1 MSKSYKKK
9 YQTKSP
15 EEKKEAVQ
23 ALTKKME
30 KNVEGYFRTPGDLK
44 EYLTFMAKFYHY
56 SPSNISLIQSQF
68 QGASAV
74 GSFSFWKEKGFPVK
88 KGEKGIKILVPNRTV
103 AKFKDKDGTWK
114 SVTKASEQEKK
125 QIESKSVE
133 VKPGR
138 LYFAIG
144 HVFDV
149 SQTNA
154 KAEDLPRIFPNRWL
168 EGSVTDYQSL
178 YKGMEAIAEKN
189 DVKIIAPKSELGVV
203 KGVSYP
209 VTKEVAL
216 NPRNSE
222 LQNVKTLLHE
232 LAHAKLHT
240 AETRMNYTA
249 PEKEFQAEMTAYAVS
264 SYFGIDTGEYSLG
277 YLASWT
283 QGKEMKDKT
292 KLLKEVHETS
302 IEFIETIE
310 NTLEKEKEKTNEKG
324 VDNMSKQ
331 VSEYERDN
339 FEILT
344 GIQQDVQRN
353 INEKLG
359 LNFERQWENY
369 EIQLSEDGRI
379 IEGIYPNMRLTVG
392 EMHAI
397 VNQYGTETEKQSI
410 NKITKTLEFFHEMDE
425 YEYPELVNKEVLK
438 TPIAKVTSN
447 SRGDMNVE
455 CLSGRIEDKRGL
467 FNFDNAINQTVNQIN
482 HSIAESHKD
491 IMTTRNEEQDGKNKE
506 KEHVV
511 TVEILDKDIKDGEI
525 AKLHMVDAETKE
537 VYHMAIYDP
546 GVLDRDEF
554 YNGERDVSNI
564 EHIFKGD
571 VYEKVKDTLLDR
583 NESQSFTVREED
595 MLIPLSELEQDDRYA
610 ILFNTEK
617 YEAAKIKEN
626 ERQNENREQNESEK
640 NILLVEYMSLSNTTQ
655 ELVSVAELRE
665 QADKNRAFEPVE
677 GAEKLSDKEFIEA
690 FNEANQE
697 KYAALN
703 QNEISRPTMLVQ
715 WSDNETFKNNQL
727 IPFGEANEKM
737 AEVISSIE
745 KAREEAKERGQTIPY
760 DQARY
765 HIAIPKEV
773 DREFGRMELVSM
785 DRMNMGDG
793 DYKTPYE
800 QVLNEKRYLSDE
812 VKQALRDEVMNHR
825 NNKEIPMEKTQE
837 STLEK
842 SKEIPNHLVTIEV
855 LANGVHD
862 EEEVARI
869 HMMDAVTKDIDYLS
883 VWNQDSTNREDLSV
897 FLMEKNGK
905 RENYSLD
912 NILKPDL
919 YEKVQSSIFDGRGNL
934 SFVVYEKDA
943 NMSLDELVKD
953 ERYGHLVDKAEAQK
967 DYSFNEKEV
976 ELYKE
981 MKKEGY
987 APIVSLDQQIQPS
1000 KEKESTTLDKDLSRK
1015 FEAYR
1020 RSQYEETPDNIDSIV
1035 TRVKA
1040 EERYYTT
1047 KYVSIDNEL
1056 VSQEHVVKLENQVDE
1071 KLGKEGITVN
1081 QSTTSKET
1089 DFDKKFQPLNGKKTN
1104 DKEKDKEID
1113 PGNVDQS
1120 KTTKKSGRK
1129 RETMEMER

>member
-30 KNVEGYFRTPGDLK
+30 KSVEGYFRTPGDLK

-68 QGASAV
+68 EGARAV
-74 GSFSFWKEKGFPVK
+74 GSFSFWKEKEFPVK

-103 AKFKDKDGTWK
+103 AKFKDKEGTWK
-114 SVTKASEQEKK
+114 TVTKASEEEKK

-133 VKPGR
+133 VIPGR

-149 SQTNA
+149 SQTSATA
-154 KAEDLPRIFPNRWL
+154 KDLPRIFPNRWL
-168 EGSVTDYQSL
+168 EGSVTDYKSL

-189 DVKIIAPKSELGVV
+189 GIKIIEPKQELGVA
-203 KGVSYP
+203 KGVSYTL
-209 VTKEVAL
+209 TKEVAL

-240 AETRMNYTA
+240 AETHMNYTA

-264 SYFGIDTGEYSLG
+264 SYFGIDTSEYSLG

-410 NKITKTLEFFHEMDE
+410 NKITKNLEFFHEMDE

-467 FNFDNAINQTVNQIN
+467 FKFDNAISQTVNQIN
-482 HSIAESHKD
+482 HSISESHND
-491 IMTTRNEEQDGKNKE
+491 IMTTRNEKQD
-506 KEHVV
+506 
-511 TVEILDKDIKDGEI
+511 
-525 AKLHMVDAETKE
+525 
-537 VYHMAIYDP
+537 
-546 GVLDRDEF
+546 
-554 YNGERDVSNI
+554 
-564 EHIFKGD
+564 
-571 VYEKVKDTLLDR
+571 
-583 NESQSFTVREED
+583 
-595 MLIPLSELEQDDRYA
+595 
-610 ILFNTEK
+610 
-617 YEAAKIKEN
+617 
-626 ERQNENREQNESEK
+626 EK

-655 ELVSVAELRE
+655 ELVSVNQLRE
-665 QADKNRAFEPVE
+665 QADRNRAFEPVKD
-677 GAEKLSDKEFIEA
+677 AEKLSDKEFIYA

-703 QNEISRPTMLVQ
+703 QNEINRPTMLVQ
-715 WSDNETFKNNQL
+715 WSDNENFKSNQL

-745 KAREEAKERGQTIPY
+745 KAREEARERGQTIPY

-773 DREFGRMELVSM
+773 DRDFGRMELMSM

-812 VKQALRDEVMNHR
+812 VKQALRDEVVNYR

-837 STLEK
+837 NTLESLK
-842 SKEIPNHLVTIEV
+842 DAPTHLVTIEV
-855 LANGVHD
+855 LAKD
-862 EEEVARI
+862 MQDEEVARI
-869 HMMDAVTKDIDYLS
+869 HMMDGVTKDINYLS
-883 VWNQDSTNREDLSV
+883 VWNGDKTNPEDLYVS
-897 FLMEKNGK
+897 LMEKNGE
-905 RENYSLD
+905 RENVYLD
-912 NILKPDL
+912 NILKSDL
-919 YEKVQSSIFDGRGNL
+919 YEKVQDSIFDGKGNQ
-934 SFVVYEKDA
+934 SFVIHEKDA
-943 NMSLDELVKD
+943 NMSLDEIVKD
-953 ERYGHLVDKAEAQK
+953 ERYGILVDKAEEQK
-967 DYSFNEKEV
+967 DPSFSEKEV

-987 APIVSLDQQIQPS
+987 APIASLDQQIQPS

-1020 RSQYEETPDNIDSIV
+1020 RSQYEETPDDIDSIV

-1056 VSQEHVVKLENQVDE
+1056 VSQEHVVKLENQVNE

-1081 QSTTSKET
+1081 QSTTSKEM
-1089 DFDKKFQPLNGKKTN
+1089 DVDKKFQPLNGKQTN
-1104 DKEKDKEID
+1104 SKEKDKDKEPE
-1113 PGNVDQS
+1113 PGNVEQS
-1120 KTTKKSGRK
+1120 KATKKSSRK
-1129 RETMEMER
+1129 KETMEMER

>member
-1 MSKSYKKK
+1 MSKNYKKK

-30 KNVEGYFRTPGDLK
+30 KSIEGYFCTPGDMK
-44 EYLTFMAKFYHY
+44 DYLSFMAKFYNY

-68 QGASAV
+68 EGARAV
-74 GSFSFWKEKGFPVK
+74 GSFSFWKEKGFAVK
-88 KGEKGIKILVPNRTV
+88 KGEKGIQILVPNRTV
-103 AKFKDKDGTWK
+103 AKFKDKEGTWK
-114 SVTKASEQEKK
+114 TVTKASEEEKK

-133 VKPGR
+133 VIPGR
-138 LYFAIG
+138 LYFAVG
-144 HVFDV
+144 HVFDL

-189 DVKIIAPKSELGVV
+189 GVKIIKPKQELGVA
-203 KGVSYP
+203 KGVSYTL
-209 VTKEVAL
+209 TKEVAL

-240 AETRMNYTA
+240 AETHMNYTA

-264 SYFGIDTGEYSLG
+264 SYFGIDTSEYSLG

-331 VSEYERDN
+331 VSDN
-339 FEILT
+339 
-344 GIQQDVQRN
+344 G
-353 INEKLG
+353 
-359 LNFERQWENY
+359 
-369 EIQLSEDGRI
+369 
-379 IEGIYPNMRLTVG
+379 
-392 EMHAI
+392 
-397 VNQYGTETEKQSI
+397 
-410 NKITKTLEFFHEMDE
+410 
-425 YEYPELVNKEVLK
+425 
-438 TPIAKVTSN
+438 
-447 SRGDMNVE
+447 
-455 CLSGRIEDKRGL
+455 
-467 FNFDNAINQTVNQIN
+467 
-482 HSIAESHKD
+482 
-491 IMTTRNEEQDGKNKE
+491 

-511 TVEILDKDIKDGEI
+511 TVEILDKDINDGEF

-564 EHIFKGD
+564 EHIFKAD
-571 VYEKVKDTLLDR
+571 VYEKVKDTLLDA

-595 MLIPLSELEQDDRYA
+595 MLINLSELEQDDRYA

-626 ERQNENREQNESEK
+626 EKQNENEK

-665 QADKNRAFEPVE
+665 QADRNRAFEPVE
-677 GAEKLSDKEFIEA
+677 GAEKLSDKEFIDA

-703 QNEISRPTMLVQ
+703 QDEINRPTMLVQ
-715 WSDNETFKNNQL
+715 WSDNENIKNNQL

-745 KAREEAKERGQTIPY
+745 KAREEARERGETIPY
-760 DQARY
+760 NQARY

-773 DREFGRMELVSM
+773 DRDFGRMEFVSM
-785 DRMNMGDG
+785 DRLDMGDG

-812 VKQALRDEVMNHR
+812 VKQALRDEIVNHR
-825 NNKEIPMEKTQE
+825 NDKEIPMEKAQE
-837 STLEK
+837 NTLEK
-842 SKEIPNHLVTIEV
+842 SKETPNHLVTIEV
-855 LANGVHD
+855 LANGMQ
-862 EEEVARI
+862 EEELARI
-869 HMMDAVTKDIDYLS
+869 HMMDAVTKDINYLS
-883 VWNQDSTNREDLSV
+883 VWNQDKTDREDLYVS
-897 FLMEKNGK
+897 LMEKNGK
-905 RENYSLD
+905 RENVYLD

-934 SFVVYEKDA
+934 SFVIHEKDA
-943 NMSLDELVKD
+943 NMSLDEIVKD
-953 ERYGHLVDKAEAQK
+953 ERYGLLVDKAEEQK
-967 DYSFNEKEV
+967 DHSFNEKEV

-1015 FEAYR
+1015 YEAYR

-1081 QSTTSKET
+1081 QSTISSEL
-1089 DFDKKFQPLNGKKTN
+1089 DMDKKFQPLHQKQNQNSNKV
-1104 DKEKDKEID
+1104 KEKDPIAQ
-1113 PGNVDQS
+1113 GNVEQS
-1120 KTTKKSGRK
+1120 KATKKSSRK
-1129 RETMEMER
+1129 KETMEMER

>member
-1 MSKSYKKK
+1 MSKNYKKK

-23 ALTKKME
+23 ALTKKM
-30 KNVEGYFRTPGDLK
+30 KKSIEGYFRTPGDMK
-44 EYLTFMAKFYHY
+44 DYLSFMAKFYHY

-68 QGASAV
+68 EGARAV
-74 GSFSFWKEKGFPVK
+74 GSFSFWKEKGFAVK
-88 KGEKGIKILVPNRTV
+88 KGEKGIQILVPNRTV
-103 AKFKDKDGTWK
+103 AKFKDKEGTWK

-138 LYFAIG
+138 LYFAVG
-144 HVFDV
+144 HVFDL

-189 DVKIIAPKSELGVV
+189 GVKIIKPKQELGVA
-203 KGVSYP
+203 KGVSYTL
-209 VTKEVAL
+209 TKEVAL

-240 AETRMNYTA
+240 AETHMNYTP

-264 SYFGIDTGEYSLG
+264 SYFGIDTSEYSLG

-331 VSEYERDN
+331 VSDN
-339 FEILT
+339 
-344 GIQQDVQRN
+344 G
-353 INEKLG
+353 
-359 LNFERQWENY
+359 
-369 EIQLSEDGRI
+369 
-379 IEGIYPNMRLTVG
+379 
-392 EMHAI
+392 
-397 VNQYGTETEKQSI
+397 
-410 NKITKTLEFFHEMDE
+410 
-425 YEYPELVNKEVLK
+425 
-438 TPIAKVTSN
+438 
-447 SRGDMNVE
+447 
-455 CLSGRIEDKRGL
+455 
-467 FNFDNAINQTVNQIN
+467 
-482 HSIAESHKD
+482 
-491 IMTTRNEEQDGKNKE
+491 

-511 TVEILDKDIKDGEI
+511 TVEILDKDIKDGEF

-537 VYHMAIYDP
+537 AYHMAIYDP

-571 VYEKVKDTLLDR
+571 VYEKVKDTLLDG

-595 MLIPLSELEQDDRYA
+595 MLITLSELEQDDRYA

-626 ERQNENREQNESEK
+626 EKQNENGEQNESEK

-655 ELVSVAELRE
+655 ELVSVNHLRE

-703 QNEISRPTMLVQ
+703 QNEINRPTMLVQ

-773 DREFGRMELVSM
+773 DRDFGRMELVSM

-812 VKQALRDEVMNHR
+812 VKQALRDEVVNHR
-825 NNKEIPMEKTQE
+825 NNKEIPMEKEQE
-837 STLEK
+837 NPLEN

-855 LANGVHD
+855 LAND
-862 EEEVARI
+862 MQDEEVARI
-869 HMMDAVTKDIDYLS
+869 HMMDAVTKDINYLS
-883 VWNQDSTNREDLSV
+883 VWNQDKTDRDDLYVS
-897 FLMEKNGK
+897 LMEKNGN
-905 RENYSLD
+905 RENVYLD

-943 NMSLDELVKD
+943 NMSLDEIVKD
-953 ERYGHLVDKAEAQK
+953 ERYGLLVDKAEAQK

-981 MKKEGY
+981 MKTEGY
-987 APIVSLDQQIQPS
+987 APIASLDQQIQPL
-1000 KEKESTTLDKDLSRK
+1000 KEKEPTTLDKDLSRK

-1071 KLGKEGITVN
+1071 KLGKEGITMN
-1081 QSTTSKET
+1081 QSTTSKEME
-1089 DFDKKFQPLNGKKTN
+1089 FDKKFQPLNGKQTN
-1104 DKEKDKEID
+1104 SKEKDKEPE
-1113 PGNVDQS
+1113 PGNVEES
-1120 KTTKKSGRK
+1120 KATKKSSRK

>member
-30 KNVEGYFRTPGDLK
+30 KSVEGYFRTPGDLK

-68 QGASAV
+68 QGANAV

-103 AKFKDKDGTWK
+103 AKFKDKEGTWK
-114 SVTKASEQEKK
+114 TVTKANEEEKK

-133 VKPGR
+133 VMPGR
-138 LYFAIG
+138 LYFAVG

-154 KAEDLPRIFPNRWL
+154 KTEDLPRIFPNRWL
-168 EGSVTDYQSL
+168 EGSVTDYKSL
-178 YKGMEAIAEKN
+178 YKGMEVIAEKN
-189 DVKIIAPKSELGVV
+189 GVKIIEPKQELGVA
-203 KGVSYP
+203 KGVSYTL
-209 VTKEVAL
+209 TKEVAL

-240 AETRMNYTA
+240 AETHMNYTA

-264 SYFGIDTGEYSLG
+264 SYFGIDTSEYSLG

-310 NTLEKEKEKTNEKG
+310 NTLEKEKE
-324 VDNMSKQ
+324 Q
-331 VSEYERDN
+331 
-339 FEILT
+339 
-344 GIQQDVQRN
+344 
-353 INEKLG
+353 INEK
-359 LNFERQWENY
+359 EVE
-369 EIQLSEDGRI
+369 S
-379 IEGIYPNMRLTVG
+379 MT
-392 EMHAI
+392 
-397 VNQYGTETEKQSI
+397 NQNEKQ
-410 NKITKTLEFFHEMDE
+410 D
-425 YEYPELVNKEVLK
+425 
-438 TPIAKVTSN
+438 
-447 SRGDMNVE
+447 
-455 CLSGRIEDKRGL
+455 
-467 FNFDNAINQTVNQIN
+467 
-482 HSIAESHKD
+482 
-491 IMTTRNEEQDGKNKE
+491 
-506 KEHVV
+506 
-511 TVEILDKDIKDGEI
+511 
-525 AKLHMVDAETKE
+525 
-537 VYHMAIYDP
+537 
-546 GVLDRDEF
+546 
-554 YNGERDVSNI
+554 
-564 EHIFKGD
+564 
-571 VYEKVKDTLLDR
+571 
-583 NESQSFTVREED
+583 
-595 MLIPLSELEQDDRYA
+595 
-610 ILFNTEK
+610 
-617 YEAAKIKEN
+617 
-626 ERQNENREQNESEK
+626 EK
-640 NILLVEYMSLSNTTQ
+640 NILLVEFMSLSNTTQ

-665 QADKNRAFEPVE
+665 QADRNRAFEPVE
-677 GAEKLSDKEFIEA
+677 GAEKLSDKEFLDA

-703 QNEISRPTMLVQ
+703 QNEINRPTMLVQ
-715 WSDNETFKNNQL
+715 WSENENFKGSQL

-737 AEVISSIE
+737 AEVIKNIE
-745 KAREEAKERGQTIPY
+745 KAKEEARERDEYVPY
-760 DQARY
+760 DKTRY

-773 DREFGRMELVSM
+773 DRDFGRMELVSM
-785 DRMNMGDG
+785 DRLDMGDG

-812 VKQALRDEVMNHR
+812 VKQALRDEVMNYR
-825 NNKEIPMEKTQE
+825 NNKEIPMEKAQE
-837 STLEK
+837 NPLEK
-842 SKEIPNHLVTIEV
+842 PKETPNHLVTIEV

-905 RENYSLD
+905 REDYSLD

-1056 VSQEHVVKLENQVDE
+1056 VSQEHVVKLENRVDE

-1081 QSTTSKET
+1081 ESTTSNEM
-1089 DFDKKFQPLNGKKTN
+1089 DVDKSFQPLNGKQTN
-1104 DKEKDKEID
+1104 NKEKEKEREHID

-1120 KTTKKSGRK
+1120 KITKKSSRK

>member
-1 MSKSYKKK
+1 MSKNYKKK

-30 KNVEGYFRTPGDLK
+30 KSIEGYFRTPEDLK
-44 EYLTFMAKFYHY
+44 DYLSFMAKFYHY

-68 QGASAV
+68 EGAKAV
-74 GSFSFWKEKGFPVK
+74 GSFSFWKEKGFAVK
-88 KGEKGIKILVPNRTV
+88 KGEKGIQILVPNRTI
-103 AKFKDKDGTWK
+103 AKFKDKEGTWK
-114 SVTKASEQEKK
+114 TVTKANEEEKK

-133 VKPGR
+133 VIPGR
-138 LYFAIG
+138 LYFAVG
-144 HVFDV
+144 HVFDL

-189 DVKIIAPKSELGVV
+189 GVKIIKPKQELGVA
-203 KGVSYP
+203 KGVSYTL
-209 VTKEVAL
+209 TKEVAL

-240 AETRMNYTA
+240 AETHMNYTP

-264 SYFGIDTGEYSLG
+264 SYFGIDTSEYSLG

-331 VSEYERDN
+331 VSDN
-339 FEILT
+339 
-344 GIQQDVQRN
+344 G
-353 INEKLG
+353 
-359 LNFERQWENY
+359 
-369 EIQLSEDGRI
+369 
-379 IEGIYPNMRLTVG
+379 
-392 EMHAI
+392 
-397 VNQYGTETEKQSI
+397 
-410 NKITKTLEFFHEMDE
+410 
-425 YEYPELVNKEVLK
+425 
-438 TPIAKVTSN
+438 
-447 SRGDMNVE
+447 
-455 CLSGRIEDKRGL
+455 
-467 FNFDNAINQTVNQIN
+467 
-482 HSIAESHKD
+482 
-491 IMTTRNEEQDGKNKE
+491 

-511 TVEILDKDIKDGEI
+511 TVEILDKDIKDGEF

-537 VYHMAIYDP
+537 AYHMAIYDP

-571 VYEKVKDTLLDR
+571 VYEKVKDTLLDG

-595 MLIPLSELEQDDRYA
+595 MLITLSELEQDDRYA

-626 ERQNENREQNESEK
+626 EKQNENGEQNESEK

-655 ELVSVAELRE
+655 ELVSVNHLRE

-703 QNEISRPTMLVQ
+703 QNEINRPTMLVQ

-773 DREFGRMELVSM
+773 DRDFGRMELVSM
-785 DRMNMGDG
+785 DRFNMGDG

-812 VKQALRDEVMNHR
+812 VKQTLRDEVVNHR
-825 NNKEIPMEKTQE
+825 NNKEIPMEKAQE
-837 STLEK
+837 NPLEK
-842 SKEIPNHLVTIEV
+842 LKETPNHLVTIEV
-855 LANGVHD
+855 LANGMQD
-862 EEEVARI
+862 EELARI
-869 HMMDAVTKDIDYLS
+869 HMMDAVTKDINYLS
-883 VWNQDSTNREDLSV
+883 VWNQDKTDRDDLYVS
-897 FLMEKNGK
+897 LMEKNGK
-905 RENYSLD
+905 RENVYLD

-934 SFVVYEKDA
+934 SFVIHEKDA
-943 NMSLDELVKD
+943 NMSLDEIVKD
-953 ERYGHLVDKAEAQK
+953 ERYGLLVDKAEEQK
-967 DYSFNEKEV
+967 DHSFNEKEV

-981 MKKEGY
+981 KKKEGY
-987 APIVSLDQQIQPS
+987 APIASLDQQIQPL
-1000 KEKESTTLDKDLSRK
+1000 KEKEPTTLDKDLSRK
-1015 FEAYR
+1015 FETYR

-1071 KLGKEGITVN
+1071 KLGKEGIKVN
-1081 QSTTSKET
+1081 QSTTSKEI
-1089 DFDKKFQPLNGKKTN
+1089 DVDKRFQPLNGKQTN
-1104 DKEKDKEID
+1104 SKEKDKEPE
-1113 PGNVDQS
+1113 PGNVEQS
-1120 KTTKKSGRK
+1120 KATKKSSRK

>member
-1 MSKSYKKK
+1 MAYKRKYPVKSVE
-9 YQTKSP
+9 Q
-15 EEKKEAVQ
+15 KKEEVQ
-23 ALTKKME
+23 ALTKGME
-30 KNVEGYFRTPGDLK
+30 KSIEGYFRTPGDLK

-103 AKFKDKDGTWK
+103 AKFKDKEGAWK
-114 SVTKASEQEKK
+114 TVTKANEEEKK

-133 VKPGR
+133 MIPGR

-178 YKGMEAIAEKN
+178 YKGMEAIAENN
-189 DVKIIAPKSELGVV
+189 DVKIIAPKSELGVA

-209 VTKEVAL
+209 LTKEVAL

-264 SYFGIDTGEYSLG
+264 SYFGIDTSEYSLG

-310 NTLEKEKEKTNEKG
+310 NTLDKEKEKTNEKG

-331 VSEYERDN
+331 VSDN
-339 FEILT
+339 
-344 GIQQDVQRN
+344 G
-353 INEKLG
+353 
-359 LNFERQWENY
+359 
-369 EIQLSEDGRI
+369 
-379 IEGIYPNMRLTVG
+379 
-392 EMHAI
+392 
-397 VNQYGTETEKQSI
+397 
-410 NKITKTLEFFHEMDE
+410 
-425 YEYPELVNKEVLK
+425 
-438 TPIAKVTSN
+438 
-447 SRGDMNVE
+447 
-455 CLSGRIEDKRGL
+455 
-467 FNFDNAINQTVNQIN
+467 
-482 HSIAESHKD
+482 
-491 IMTTRNEEQDGKNKE
+491 

-564 EHIFKGD
+564 EDIFKGD

-583 NESQSFTVREED
+583 NENQSFTVREED
-595 MLIPLSELEQDDRYA
+595 LLIPLSELEQDDRYA
-610 ILFNTEK
+610 ILFHTEK

-626 ERQNENREQNESEK
+626 EKQNENREQNESEK

-665 QADKNRAFEPVE
+665 QADRNRAFEPVE

-703 QNEISRPTMLVQ
+703 QDEINRPTMLVQ

-745 KAREEAKERGQTIPY
+745 KAREEARERGETIPY

-800 QVLNEKRYLSDE
+800 QVLNEKRHLSDE
-812 VKQALRDEVMNHR
+812 VKQALRDEVVNHR
-825 NNKEIPMEKTQE
+825 NNKEIPMEKVQE
-837 STLEK
+837 NPLEK
-842 SKEIPNHLVTIEV
+842 SKETPNHLVTIEV
-855 LANGVHD
+855 LANGIHD

-905 RENYSLD
+905 REDYPLD

-987 APIVSLDQQIQPS
+987 APIASLDQQIQPL
-1000 KEKESTTLDKDLSRK
+1000 KEKEPTTLDKDLSRK

-1089 DFDKKFQPLNGKKTN
+1089 DFDKSFQPLNGKKAN

-1113 PGNVDQS
+1113 PGNVEQTKS
-1120 KTTKKSGRK
+1120 TKKSGRK
-1129 RETMEMER
+1129 KETMEMER

>member
-15 EEKKEAVQ
+15 EVKKEAVQ

-30 KNVEGYFRTPGDLK
+30 KSVEGYFRTPGDLK

-68 QGASAV
+68 EGASAV
-74 GSFSFWKEKGFPVK
+74 GSFSFWKEKGFAVK
-88 KGEKGIKILVPNRTV
+88 KGEKGIQILVPNRTV
-103 AKFKDKDGTWK
+103 AKFKDKEGAWK
-114 SVTKASEQEKK
+114 TVTKANEEEKK

-133 VKPGR
+133 MIPGR
-138 LYFAIG
+138 LYFAVG

-168 EGSVTDYQSL
+168 DGSVTDYKSL

-189 DVKIIAPKSELGVV
+189 GVKIIEPKQELGVA
-203 KGVSYP
+203 KGVSYTL
-209 VTKEVAL
+209 TKEVAL

-240 AETRMNYTA
+240 AETHMNYTA

-264 SYFGIDTGEYSLG
+264 SYFGIDTSEYSLG

-292 KLLKEVHETS
+292 RLLKEVHETS

-310 NTLEKEKEKTNEKG
+310 NTLEKDKE
-324 VDNMSKQ
+324 Q
-331 VSEYERDN
+331 
-339 FEILT
+339 
-344 GIQQDVQRN
+344 
-353 INEKLG
+353 INEKEVESMA
-359 LNFERQWENY
+359 NRN
-369 EIQLSEDGRI
+369 
-379 IEGIYPNMRLTVG
+379 
-392 EMHAI
+392 
-397 VNQYGTETEKQSI
+397 EKQ
-410 NKITKTLEFFHEMDE
+410 D
-425 YEYPELVNKEVLK
+425 
-438 TPIAKVTSN
+438 
-447 SRGDMNVE
+447 
-455 CLSGRIEDKRGL
+455 
-467 FNFDNAINQTVNQIN
+467 
-482 HSIAESHKD
+482 
-491 IMTTRNEEQDGKNKE
+491 
-506 KEHVV
+506 
-511 TVEILDKDIKDGEI
+511 
-525 AKLHMVDAETKE
+525 
-537 VYHMAIYDP
+537 
-546 GVLDRDEF
+546 
-554 YNGERDVSNI
+554 
-564 EHIFKGD
+564 
-571 VYEKVKDTLLDR
+571 
-583 NESQSFTVREED
+583 
-595 MLIPLSELEQDDRYA
+595 
-610 ILFNTEK
+610 
-617 YEAAKIKEN
+617 
-626 ERQNENREQNESEK
+626 EK
-640 NILLVEYMSLSNTTQ
+640 NILLVEFMSLSNTTQ
-655 ELVSVAELRE
+655 ELVSVTELRE
-665 QADKNRAFEPVE
+665 QADRNRAFEPVE
-677 GAEKLSDKEFIEA
+677 GAEKLSDKEFIDA

-703 QNEISRPTMLVQ
+703 QNEINRPTMLVQ
-715 WSDNETFKNNQL
+715 WSENENFKGSQL

-737 AEVISSIE
+737 AEVIKNIE
-745 KAREEAKERGQTIPY
+745 KAKEEARERDEYVPY
-760 DQARY
+760 DKTRY

-773 DREFGRMELVSM
+773 DRGFGRMELVSM
-785 DRMNMGDG
+785 DRLDMGDG

-812 VKQALRDEVMNHR
+812 VKQALRDEVMNYR
-825 NNKEIPMEKTQE
+825 NNKEIPMEKVQE
-837 STLEK
+837 NPLEK
-842 SKEIPNHLVTIEV
+842 PKETPNHLVTIEV
-855 LANGVHD
+855 LANSLQD
-862 EEEVARI
+862 EELARI
-869 HMMDAVTKDIDYLS
+869 HMMDAVTKDINYLS
-883 VWNQDSTNREDLSV
+883 VWNQDKTDRDDLYVS
-897 FLMEKNGK
+897 LMEKNGK
-905 RENYSLD
+905 RENVYLD

-943 NMSLDELVKD
+943 NMSLDEIVKD
-953 ERYGHLVDKAEAQK
+953 ERYGLLVDKAEAQK

-981 MKKEGY
+981 MKTDGY
-987 APIVSLDQQIQPS
+987 APIASLDQQIQPL
-1000 KEKESTTLDKDLSRK
+1000 KEKEPTTLDKDLSRK

-1081 QSTTSKET
+1081 QSTTSKEM
-1089 DFDKKFQPLNGKKTN
+1089 DFDKKIQPSNGKKTN
-1104 DKEKDKEID
+1104 DKEKEKEPD
-1113 PGNVDQS
+1113 TGNSDQS
-1120 KTTKKSGRK
+1120 KTTKKSSRK

>member
-30 KNVEGYFRTPGDLK
+30 KSVEGYFRTPGDLK

-138 LYFAIG
+138 LYFAVG

-168 EGSVTDYQSL
+168 DGSVTDYKSL

-189 DVKIIAPKSELGVV
+189 GVKIIEPKQELGVA
-203 KGVSYP
+203 KGVSYTL
-209 VTKEVAL
+209 TKEVAL

-264 SYFGIDTGEYSLG
+264 SYFGIDTSEYSLG

-331 VSEYERDN
+331 VSDN
-339 FEILT
+339 
-344 GIQQDVQRN
+344 G
-353 INEKLG
+353 
-359 LNFERQWENY
+359 
-369 EIQLSEDGRI
+369 
-379 IEGIYPNMRLTVG
+379 
-392 EMHAI
+392 
-397 VNQYGTETEKQSI
+397 
-410 NKITKTLEFFHEMDE
+410 
-425 YEYPELVNKEVLK
+425 
-438 TPIAKVTSN
+438 
-447 SRGDMNVE
+447 
-455 CLSGRIEDKRGL
+455 
-467 FNFDNAINQTVNQIN
+467 
-482 HSIAESHKD
+482 
-491 IMTTRNEEQDGKNKE
+491 

-564 EHIFKGD
+564 EDIFKGD

-595 MLIPLSELEQDDRYA
+595 LLIPLSELEQDDRYA

-626 ERQNENREQNESEK
+626 EKQNENREQNESEK
-640 NILLVEYMSLSNTTQ
+640 NILLVEYMSLSKTTQ
-655 ELVSVAELRE
+655 ELISVNDLRE

-690 FNEANQE
+690 FNEANQG

-703 QNEISRPTMLVQ
+703 QDEINRPTMLVQ

-745 KAREEAKERGQTIPY
+745 KAREEARERGETIPY

-773 DREFGRMELVSM
+773 DRDFGRMELVSM

-800 QVLNEKRYLSDE
+800 QVLNEKRHLSDE
-812 VKQALRDEVMNHR
+812 VKQALRDEVVNHR
-825 NNKEIPMEKTQE
+825 NNKEIPMEKVQE
-837 STLEK
+837 NPLEK
-842 SKEIPNHLVTIEV
+842 SRETPNHLVTIEV
-855 LANGVHD
+855 LANGIHD

-905 RENYSLD
+905 REDYPLD

-987 APIVSLDQQIQPS
+987 APIASLDQQIQPL
-1000 KEKESTTLDKDLSRK
+1000 KEKEPTTLDKDLSRK

-1056 VSQEHVVKLENQVDE
+1056 VSQEHVVKLENRVDE

-1081 QSTTSKET
+1081 QSTTSKEM
-1089 DFDKKFQPLNGKKTN
+1089 DVDKKFQPLNGKQTN
-1104 DKEKDKEID
+1104 NKEKDKEID

-1120 KTTKKSGRK
+1120 KTTKKSGRR

>member
-9 YQTKSP
+9 YQTKSA

-30 KNVEGYFRTPGDLK
+30 KSVEGYFRTPGDLK

-68 QGASAV
+68 EGASAV
-74 GSFSFWKEKGFPVK
+74 GSFSFWKEKGFAVK
-88 KGEKGIKILVPNRTV
+88 KGEKGIQILVPNRTV
-103 AKFKDKDGTWK
+103 AKFKDKEGTWK
-114 SVTKASEQEKK
+114 TVTKASEQEKK

-138 LYFAIG
+138 LYFAVG

-168 EGSVTDYQSL
+168 EGSVTDYKSL

-189 DVKIIAPKSELGVV
+189 GVKIIAPKAELGVS
-203 KGVSYP
+203 KGVSYTL
-209 VTKEVAL
+209 TKEVAL

-240 AETRMNYTA
+240 AETHMNYTA

-264 SYFGIDTGEYSLG
+264 SYFGIDTSEYSLG

-310 NTLEKEKEKTNEKG
+310 SSLEKEKQQKNEKEVG
-324 VDNMSKQ
+324 NMAK
-331 VSEYERDN
+331 
-339 FEILT
+339 
-344 GIQQDVQRN
+344 G
-353 INEKLG
+353 NEK
-359 LNFERQWENY
+359 
-369 EIQLSEDGRI
+369 
-379 IEGIYPNMRLTVG
+379 
-392 EMHAI
+392 
-397 VNQYGTETEKQSI
+397 
-410 NKITKTLEFFHEMDE
+410 
-425 YEYPELVNKEVLK
+425 
-438 TPIAKVTSN
+438 
-447 SRGDMNVE
+447 
-455 CLSGRIEDKRGL
+455 
-467 FNFDNAINQTVNQIN
+467 
-482 HSIAESHKD
+482 
-491 IMTTRNEEQDGKNKE
+491 QD
-506 KEHVV
+506 
-511 TVEILDKDIKDGEI
+511 
-525 AKLHMVDAETKE
+525 
-537 VYHMAIYDP
+537 
-546 GVLDRDEF
+546 
-554 YNGERDVSNI
+554 
-564 EHIFKGD
+564 
-571 VYEKVKDTLLDR
+571 
-583 NESQSFTVREED
+583 
-595 MLIPLSELEQDDRYA
+595 
-610 ILFNTEK
+610 
-617 YEAAKIKEN
+617 
-626 ERQNENREQNESEK
+626 EK

-665 QADKNRAFEPVE
+665 QADRNRAFEPVE
-677 GAEKLSDKEFIEA
+677 GAEKLSDKEFINA

-703 QNEISRPTMLVQ
+703 QNEIDRPTMLVQ

-773 DREFGRMELVSM
+773 DRDFGRMELVSM
-785 DRMNMGDG
+785 DRFNMGDG

-812 VKQALRDEVMNHR
+812 VKQALRDEVMNYR
-825 NNKEIPMEKTQE
+825 NNKEIPMEKAQE
-837 STLEK
+837 NPLEK
-842 SKEIPNHLVTIEV
+842 SKETPNHLVTIEV
-855 LANGVHD
+855 LANSLQD
-862 EEEVARI
+862 EELARI
-869 HMMDAVTKDIDYLS
+869 HMMDAVTKDINYLS
-883 VWNQDSTNREDLSV
+883 VWNQDKTNRDDLYVS
-897 FLMEKNGK
+897 LMEKNGK
-905 RENYSLD
+905 RENVYLD

-934 SFVVYEKDA
+934 SFVVYEKDV
-943 NMSLDELVKD
+943 NMSLDEIVKD
-953 ERYGHLVDKAEAQK
+953 ERYGLLVDKAEGQK
-967 DYSFNEKEV
+967 DYSFNGKEV

-981 MKKEGY
+981 MKTDGY
-987 APIVSLDQQIQPS
+987 APIASLDQQIQPL
-1000 KEKESTTLDKDLSRK
+1000 KEKEPTTLDKDLSRK

-1056 VSQEHVVKLENQVDE
+1056 VSQEHIVKLENQVDE

-1081 QSTTSKET
+1081 QSTTSKEI
-1089 DFDKKFQPLNGKKTN
+1089 DVDKKFQPLNGKQTN
-1104 DKEKDKEID
+1104 NKEKEKEPD
-1113 PGNVDQS
+1113 PGNVEQS
-1120 KTTKKSGRK
+1120 KATKKSGRK
-1129 RETMEMER
+1129 KERMEMER

>member
-30 KNVEGYFRTPGDLK
+30 KSVEGYFRTPGDLK

-68 QGASAV
+68 QGANAV

-103 AKFKDKDGTWK
+103 AKFKDKEGTWK
-114 SVTKASEQEKK
+114 TVTKANEEEKK

-133 VKPGR
+133 VMPGR
-138 LYFAIG
+138 LYFAVG

-168 EGSVTDYQSL
+168 DGSVTDYQSL

-189 DVKIIAPKSELGVV
+189 GVKIIEPKQELGVA
-203 KGVSYP
+203 KGVSYTL
-209 VTKEVAL
+209 TKEVAL

-222 LQNVKTLLHE
+222 LQNVKTLPHE

-240 AETRMNYTA
+240 AETHMNYTA

-264 SYFGIDTGEYSLG
+264 SYFGIDTSEYSLG

-331 VSEYERDN
+331 VSDN
-339 FEILT
+339 
-344 GIQQDVQRN
+344 G
-353 INEKLG
+353 
-359 LNFERQWENY
+359 
-369 EIQLSEDGRI
+369 
-379 IEGIYPNMRLTVG
+379 
-392 EMHAI
+392 
-397 VNQYGTETEKQSI
+397 
-410 NKITKTLEFFHEMDE
+410 
-425 YEYPELVNKEVLK
+425 
-438 TPIAKVTSN
+438 
-447 SRGDMNVE
+447 
-455 CLSGRIEDKRGL
+455 
-467 FNFDNAINQTVNQIN
+467 
-482 HSIAESHKD
+482 
-491 IMTTRNEEQDGKNKE
+491 

-571 VYEKVKDTLLDR
+571 VYEKVKDTLLDK

-595 MLIPLSELEQDDRYA
+595 LLIPFSELEQDDRYA

-626 ERQNENREQNESEK
+626 EKQNENREQNESEK

-655 ELVSVAELRE
+655 ELISVNDLRE

-690 FNEANQE
+690 FNEVNQE

-703 QNEISRPTMLVQ
+703 QDEINRPTMLVQ

-745 KAREEAKERGQTIPY
+745 KAREEARERGETIPY

-773 DREFGRMELVSM
+773 DRDFGRMELVSM

-800 QVLNEKRYLSDE
+800 QVLNEKRHLSNE
-812 VKQALRDEVMNHR
+812 VKQVLRDEVVNHR
-825 NNKEIPMEKTQE
+825 NNKEIPMEKVQE
-837 STLEK
+837 NPLEK
-842 SKEIPNHLVTIEV
+842 SKETPNHLVTIEV
-855 LANGVHD
+855 LANGVYD

-905 RENYSLD
+905 RENYPLD

-943 NMSLDELVKD
+943 NMSLDEIVKD

-987 APIVSLDQQIQPS
+987 APIVSLDQQIQTS
-1000 KEKESTTLDKDLSRK
+1000 KEKKSTTLDKDLSRK

-1081 QSTTSKET
+1081 QSTSSKET
-1089 DFDKKFQPLNGKKTN
+1089 DFDKNFQPLNGKKTN

-1120 KTTKKSGRK
+1120 KSTKKSSRK
-1129 RETMEMER
+1129 KETMEMER

>member
-1 MSKSYKKK
+1 MSKNYKKK

-30 KNVEGYFRTPGDLK
+30 KSVEGYFRTPGDLK

-125 QIESKSVE
+125 QIESKGVE

-138 LYFAIG
+138 LYFAVG
-144 HVFDV
+144 HVFDL

-189 DVKIIAPKSELGVV
+189 GVKIIEPKQELGVA
-203 KGVSYP
+203 KGVSYTL
-209 VTKEVAL
+209 TKEVAL

-240 AETRMNYTA
+240 AETHMNYTA

-264 SYFGIDTGEYSLG
+264 SYFGIDTSEYSLG
-277 YLASWT
+277 YLVSWT

-310 NTLEKEKEKTNEKG
+310 NTLEKEKE
-324 VDNMSKQ
+324 Q
-331 VSEYERDN
+331 
-339 FEILT
+339 
-344 GIQQDVQRN
+344 
-353 INEKLG
+353 INEK
-359 LNFERQWENY
+359 EVE
-369 EIQLSEDGRI
+369 S
-379 IEGIYPNMRLTVG
+379 M
-392 EMHAI
+392 A
-397 VNQYGTETEKQSI
+397 NQNEKQ
-410 NKITKTLEFFHEMDE
+410 D
-425 YEYPELVNKEVLK
+425 
-438 TPIAKVTSN
+438 
-447 SRGDMNVE
+447 
-455 CLSGRIEDKRGL
+455 
-467 FNFDNAINQTVNQIN
+467 
-482 HSIAESHKD
+482 
-491 IMTTRNEEQDGKNKE
+491 
-506 KEHVV
+506 
-511 TVEILDKDIKDGEI
+511 
-525 AKLHMVDAETKE
+525 
-537 VYHMAIYDP
+537 
-546 GVLDRDEF
+546 
-554 YNGERDVSNI
+554 
-564 EHIFKGD
+564 
-571 VYEKVKDTLLDR
+571 
-583 NESQSFTVREED
+583 
-595 MLIPLSELEQDDRYA
+595 
-610 ILFNTEK
+610 
-617 YEAAKIKEN
+617 
-626 ERQNENREQNESEK
+626 EK
-640 NILLVEYMSLSNTTQ
+640 NILLVEFMSLSNTTQ

-665 QADKNRAFEPVE
+665 QADRNREFEPVE
-677 GAEKLSDKEFIEA
+677 GGAKLSDKEFIDA

-703 QNEISRPTMLVQ
+703 QNEINRPTMLVQ
-715 WSDNETFKNNQL
+715 WSENENFKGSQL

-737 AEVISSIE
+737 AEVIKNIE
-745 KAREEAKERGQTIPY
+745 KAKEEARERDEYVPY
-760 DQARY
+760 DKTRY

-773 DREFGRMELVSM
+773 DRDFGRMELVSM
-785 DRMNMGDG
+785 DRLDMGDG

-812 VKQALRDEVMNHR
+812 VKQALRDEVMNYR
-825 NNKEIPMEKTQE
+825 NNKEIPMEKAQE
-837 STLEK
+837 NPLEK
-842 SKEIPNHLVTIEV
+842 PKETPNHLVTIEV
-855 LANGVHD
+855 LANSIQD
-862 EEEVARI
+862 EEQARI
-869 HMMDAVTKDIDYLS
+869 HMMDAVTKDINYLS
-883 VWNQDSTNREDLSV
+883 VWNQDKTNREDLYVS
-897 FLMEKNGK
+897 LMEKNGK
-905 RENYSLD
+905 RENVYLD

-934 SFVVYEKDA
+934 SFVVYEKDV
-943 NMSLDELVKD
+943 NMSLDEIVKD
-953 ERYGHLVDKAEAQK
+953 ERFGLLVDKAEAQK

-981 MKKEGY
+981 MKTDGY
-987 APIVSLDQQIQPS
+987 APIASLDQQIQPL
-1000 KEKESTTLDKDLSRK
+1000 KEKEPTTLDKDLSRK

-1056 VSQEHVVKLENQVDE
+1056 VSQEHVVKLENRVDE

-1081 QSTTSKET
+1081 QSTTSNEM
-1089 DFDKKFQPLNGKKTN
+1089 DVDKSFQPLNGKQTN
-1104 DKEKDKEID
+1104 NKEKEKEREPID

-1120 KTTKKSGRK
+1120 KITKKSSRK

>member
-30 KNVEGYFRTPGDLK
+30 KSVEGYFRTPGDLK

-68 QGASAV
+68 QGANAV

-138 LYFAIG
+138 LYFAVG
-144 HVFDV
+144 HVFDL

-178 YKGMEAIAEKN
+178 YKGMETIAEKN
-189 DVKIIAPKSELGVV
+189 GVKIIEPKQELGVA
-203 KGVSYP
+203 KGVSYTL
-209 VTKEVAL
+209 TKEVAL

-240 AETRMNYTA
+240 AETHMNYTA

-264 SYFGIDTGEYSLG
+264 SYFGIDTSEYSLG

-310 NTLEKEKEKTNEKG
+310 NTLEKEKE
-324 VDNMSKQ
+324 Q
-331 VSEYERDN
+331 
-339 FEILT
+339 
-344 GIQQDVQRN
+344 
-353 INEKLG
+353 INEKEVESMA
-359 LNFERQWENY
+359 NKN
-369 EIQLSEDGRI
+369 
-379 IEGIYPNMRLTVG
+379 
-392 EMHAI
+392 
-397 VNQYGTETEKQSI
+397 EKQ
-410 NKITKTLEFFHEMDE
+410 D
-425 YEYPELVNKEVLK
+425 
-438 TPIAKVTSN
+438 
-447 SRGDMNVE
+447 
-455 CLSGRIEDKRGL
+455 
-467 FNFDNAINQTVNQIN
+467 
-482 HSIAESHKD
+482 
-491 IMTTRNEEQDGKNKE
+491 
-506 KEHVV
+506 
-511 TVEILDKDIKDGEI
+511 
-525 AKLHMVDAETKE
+525 
-537 VYHMAIYDP
+537 
-546 GVLDRDEF
+546 
-554 YNGERDVSNI
+554 
-564 EHIFKGD
+564 
-571 VYEKVKDTLLDR
+571 
-583 NESQSFTVREED
+583 
-595 MLIPLSELEQDDRYA
+595 
-610 ILFNTEK
+610 
-617 YEAAKIKEN
+617 
-626 ERQNENREQNESEK
+626 EK
-640 NILLVEYMSLSNTTQ
+640 NILLVEFMSLSNTTQ

-665 QADKNRAFEPVE
+665 QADRNRAFEPVE
-677 GAEKLSDKEFIEA
+677 GAEKLSDKEFINA

-703 QNEISRPTMLVQ
+703 QDEINRPTMLVQ

-737 AEVISSIE
+737 AEVITSIE
-745 KAREEAKERGQTIPY
+745 KTREEARERGETIPY

-773 DREFGRMELVSM
+773 DRDFGRMELVSM

-800 QVLNEKRYLSDE
+800 QVLNEKRHLSDE
-812 VKQALRDEVMNHR
+812 VKQALRDEVVNHR
-825 NNKEIPMEKTQE
+825 NNKEISMEKVQE
-837 STLEK
+837 NPLEK
-842 SKEIPNHLVTIEV
+842 SKETPNHLVTIEV

-905 RENYSLD
+905 REDYSSD

-943 NMSLDELVKD
+943 NMSIDELVKD

-1020 RSQYEETPDNIDSIV
+1020 RSQYEETPDNIDSMV

-1071 KLGKEGITVN
+1071 KLGKEGITVK
-1081 QSTTSKET
+1081 QSTTSKEM
-1089 DFDKKFQPLNGKKTN
+1089 DFDKNFQPLNGKQTN
-1104 DKEKDKEID
+1104 HKEKDKEID
-1113 PGNVDQS
+1113 PGNVEQS
-1120 KTTKKSGRK
+1120 KATKKSGRK
-1129 RETMEMER
+1129 KETMEMER

>member
-1 MSKSYKKK
+1 MSKNYKKK
-9 YQTKSP
+9 YQTKSL

-30 KNVEGYFRTPGDLK
+30 KSIEGYFRTPEDLK
-44 EYLTFMAKFYHY
+44 DYLSFMAKFYHY

-68 QGASAV
+68 EGAKAV
-74 GSFSFWKEKGFPVK
+74 GSFSFWKEKGFAVK
-88 KGEKGIKILVPNRTV
+88 KGEKGIQILVPNRTI
-103 AKFKDKDGTWK
+103 AKFKDKEGTWK
-114 SVTKASEQEKK
+114 TVTKANEEEKK

-138 LYFAIG
+138 LYFAVG

-189 DVKIIAPKSELGVV
+189 GVKIIEPKQELGVA
-203 KGVSYP
+203 KGVSYTL
-209 VTKEVAL
+209 TKEVAL

-240 AETRMNYTA
+240 AETHMNYTA

-264 SYFGIDTGEYSLG
+264 SYFGIDTSEYSLG

-331 VSEYERDN
+331 VSDN
-339 FEILT
+339 
-344 GIQQDVQRN
+344 G
-353 INEKLG
+353 
-359 LNFERQWENY
+359 
-369 EIQLSEDGRI
+369 
-379 IEGIYPNMRLTVG
+379 
-392 EMHAI
+392 
-397 VNQYGTETEKQSI
+397 
-410 NKITKTLEFFHEMDE
+410 
-425 YEYPELVNKEVLK
+425 
-438 TPIAKVTSN
+438 
-447 SRGDMNVE
+447 
-455 CLSGRIEDKRGL
+455 
-467 FNFDNAINQTVNQIN
+467 
-482 HSIAESHKD
+482 
-491 IMTTRNEEQDGKNKE
+491 

-511 TVEILDKDIKDGEI
+511 TVEILDKDIKDGEF

-564 EHIFKGD
+564 EHIFKAD
-571 VYEKVKDTLLDR
+571 VYEKVKDTLLDG

-595 MLIPLSELEQDDRYA
+595 MLISLSELEQDDRYA
-610 ILFNTEK
+610 ILFNKEK
-617 YEAAKIKEN
+617 YEAAKIKGN
-626 ERQNENREQNESEK
+626 EKQNENEK

-655 ELVSVAELRE
+655 ELVSVTELRE
-665 QADKNRAFEPVE
+665 QADRNRAFEPVE
-677 GAEKLSDKEFIEA
+677 GGEKLSDKEFIDA
-690 FNEANQE
+690 FNEVNQE

-703 QNEISRPTMLVQ
+703 QDEINRPTMLVQ
-715 WSDNETFKNNQL
+715 WSDNENIKNNQL

-745 KAREEAKERGQTIPY
+745 KAREEARERGETIPY
-760 DQARY
+760 NQARY

-773 DREFGRMELVSM
+773 DRDFGRMELVSM
-785 DRMNMGDG
+785 DRLDMGDG

-812 VKQALRDEVMNHR
+812 VKQALRDEIVNHR
-825 NNKEIPMEKTQE
+825 NDKEIPMEKAQGN
-837 STLEK
+837 TLEK
-842 SKEIPNHLVTIEV
+842 SKETPNHLVTIEV
-855 LANGVHD
+855 LANGMQD
-862 EEEVARI
+862 EELARI
-869 HMMDAVTKDIDYLS
+869 HMMDGVTKDINYLS
-883 VWNQDSTNREDLSV
+883 VWNQDKTDRDDLYVS
-897 FLMEKNGK
+897 LMEKNGN
-905 RENYSLD
+905 RENVYLD

-943 NMSLDELVKD
+943 NMSLDEIVKD
-953 ERYGHLVDKAEAQK
+953 ERYGLLVDKAEAQK

-981 MKKEGY
+981 MKTEGY
-987 APIVSLDQQIQPS
+987 APIASLDQQIQPL
-1000 KEKESTTLDKDLSRK
+1000 KEKEPTTLDKDLSRK

-1071 KLGKEGITVN
+1071 KLGKEGITLN
-1081 QSTTSKET
+1081 QSTTSKEME
-1089 DFDKKFQPLNGKKTN
+1089 FDKKFQPLNGKQTN
-1104 DKEKDKEID
+1104 SKEKEKEPE
-1113 PGNVDQS
+1113 PGNVEQS
-1120 KTTKKSGRK
+1120 KATKKSSRK
-1129 RETMEMER
+1129 KETMEMER

>member
-30 KNVEGYFRTPGDLK
+30 KSVEGYFRTPGDLK

-103 AKFKDKDGTWK
+103 AKFKDKEGSWK
-114 SVTKASEQEKK
+114 TVTKASEEEKK

-133 VKPGR
+133 VMPGR
-138 LYFAIG
+138 LYFAVG
-144 HVFDV
+144 HVFDL

-189 DVKIIAPKSELGVV
+189 GVKIIEPKQELGVA
-203 KGVSYP
+203 KGVSYTL
-209 VTKEVAL
+209 TKEVAL

-240 AETRMNYTA
+240 AETHMNYTA

-264 SYFGIDTGEYSLG
+264 SYFGIDTSEYSLG

-292 KLLKEVHETS
+292 RLLKEVHETS

-310 NTLEKEKEKTNEKG
+310 NTLEKDKE
-324 VDNMSKQ
+324 Q
-331 VSEYERDN
+331 
-339 FEILT
+339 
-344 GIQQDVQRN
+344 
-353 INEKLG
+353 INEKEVESMA
-359 LNFERQWENY
+359 NRN
-369 EIQLSEDGRI
+369 
-379 IEGIYPNMRLTVG
+379 
-392 EMHAI
+392 
-397 VNQYGTETEKQSI
+397 EKQ
-410 NKITKTLEFFHEMDE
+410 
-425 YEYPELVNKEVLK
+425 
-438 TPIAKVTSN
+438 
-447 SRGDMNVE
+447 G
-455 CLSGRIEDKRGL
+455 
-467 FNFDNAINQTVNQIN
+467 
-482 HSIAESHKD
+482 
-491 IMTTRNEEQDGKNKE
+491 
-506 KEHVV
+506 
-511 TVEILDKDIKDGEI
+511 
-525 AKLHMVDAETKE
+525 
-537 VYHMAIYDP
+537 
-546 GVLDRDEF
+546 
-554 YNGERDVSNI
+554 
-564 EHIFKGD
+564 
-571 VYEKVKDTLLDR
+571 
-583 NESQSFTVREED
+583 
-595 MLIPLSELEQDDRYA
+595 
-610 ILFNTEK
+610 
-617 YEAAKIKEN
+617 
-626 ERQNENREQNESEK
+626 EK

-655 ELVSVAELRE
+655 ELVSISELRE
-665 QADKNRAFEPVE
+665 QTDRNRAFEPVD
-677 GAEKLSDKEFIEA
+677 GAEKLSDKEFIDA
-690 FNEANQE
+690 FNEANRE

-703 QNEISRPTMLVQ
+703 QNEINRPTMLVQ

-727 IPFGEANEKM
+727 FPFGEANEKM
-737 AEVISSIE
+737 AEVITSIE
-745 KAREEAKERGQTIPY
+745 KAREEARKRGETIPY

-773 DREFGRMELVSM
+773 DRDFGRMELVSM
-785 DRMNMGDG
+785 DRFNMGDG

-812 VKQALRDEVMNHR
+812 VKQALRDEVVNHR
-825 NNKEIPMEKTQE
+825 NNKEIPMEKAQE
-837 STLEK
+837 NTLEK
-842 SKEIPNHLVTIEV
+842 SKETPNHLVTIEV
-855 LANGVHD
+855 LANGLHD

-953 ERYGHLVDKAEAQK
+953 ERYGHLVDKAEGQK
-967 DYSFNEKEV
+967 DYSFNEKEG

-1056 VSQEHVVKLENQVDE
+1056 VSQEHIVKLENQVDE

-1081 QSTTSKET
+1081 QSTTSKEI
-1089 DFDKKFQPLNGKKTN
+1089 DVDKKFQSLNGKQTN
-1104 DKEKDKEID
+1104 NKEKDKEPD
-1113 PGNVDQS
+1113 PGNVEQS
-1120 KTTKKSGRK
+1120 KATKKSSRK
-1129 RETMEMER
+1129 KETMEMER

>member
-30 KNVEGYFRTPGDLK
+30 KSVEGYFRTPEDLK

-103 AKFKDKDGTWK
+103 AKFKDKEGTWK
-114 SVTKASEQEKK
+114 TVTKANEEEKK

-133 VKPGR
+133 VMPGR
-138 LYFAIG
+138 LYFAVG

-154 KAEDLPRIFPNRWL
+154 KTEDLPRIFPNRWL
-168 EGSVTDYQSL
+168 EGSVTDYKSL

-189 DVKIIAPKSELGVV
+189 GVKIIEPKQELGVA
-203 KGVSYP
+203 KGVSYTL
-209 VTKEVAL
+209 TKEVAL

-240 AETRMNYTA
+240 AETHMNYTA

-264 SYFGIDTGEYSLG
+264 SYFGIDTSEYSLG
-277 YLASWT
+277 YLASWA

-310 NTLEKEKEKTNEKG
+310 NTLEKEKE
-324 VDNMSKQ
+324 Q
-331 VSEYERDN
+331 
-339 FEILT
+339 
-344 GIQQDVQRN
+344 
-353 INEKLG
+353 INEK
-359 LNFERQWENY
+359 EVE
-369 EIQLSEDGRI
+369 S
-379 IEGIYPNMRLTVG
+379 M
-392 EMHAI
+392 A
-397 VNQYGTETEKQSI
+397 NQNEKQ
-410 NKITKTLEFFHEMDE
+410 D
-425 YEYPELVNKEVLK
+425 
-438 TPIAKVTSN
+438 
-447 SRGDMNVE
+447 
-455 CLSGRIEDKRGL
+455 
-467 FNFDNAINQTVNQIN
+467 
-482 HSIAESHKD
+482 
-491 IMTTRNEEQDGKNKE
+491 
-506 KEHVV
+506 
-511 TVEILDKDIKDGEI
+511 
-525 AKLHMVDAETKE
+525 
-537 VYHMAIYDP
+537 
-546 GVLDRDEF
+546 
-554 YNGERDVSNI
+554 
-564 EHIFKGD
+564 
-571 VYEKVKDTLLDR
+571 
-583 NESQSFTVREED
+583 
-595 MLIPLSELEQDDRYA
+595 
-610 ILFNTEK
+610 
-617 YEAAKIKEN
+617 
-626 ERQNENREQNESEK
+626 EK
-640 NILLVEYMSLSNTTQ
+640 NILLVEFMSLSNTTQ

-665 QADKNRAFEPVE
+665 QADRNRAFEPVE
-677 GAEKLSDKEFIEA
+677 GAGKLSDKEFIDA

-703 QNEISRPTMLVQ
+703 QNEINRPTMLVQ
-715 WSDNETFKNNQL
+715 WSENENFKGSQL

-737 AEVISSIE
+737 AEVIKNIE
-745 KAREEAKERGQTIPY
+745 KAKAEARERDEYVPY
-760 DQARY
+760 DKTRY

-773 DREFGRMELVSM
+773 DRDFGRMELVSM
-785 DRMNMGDG
+785 DRLDMGDG

-812 VKQALRDEVMNHR
+812 VKQALRDEVMNYR
-825 NNKEIPMEKTQE
+825 NNKEIPMEKAQE
-837 STLEK
+837 NPLEK
-842 SKEIPNHLVTIEV
+842 PKETPNHLVTIEV
-855 LANGVHD
+855 LANGMQD
-862 EEEVARI
+862 EELARI
-869 HMMDAVTKDIDYLS
+869 HMMDAVTKDINYLS
-883 VWNQDSTNREDLSV
+883 VWNQDKTDRNDLYVS
-897 FLMEKNGK
+897 LMEKNGK
-905 RENYSLD
+905 RENVYLD

-943 NMSLDELVKD
+943 NMSIDEIVKD
-953 ERYGHLVDKAEAQK
+953 ERYGLLVDKAEGQK

-981 MKKEGY
+981 MKTDGY
-987 APIVSLDQQIQPS
+987 APIASLDQQIQPL
-1000 KEKESTTLDKDLSRK
+1000 KEKEPTTLDKDLSRK
-1015 FEAYR
+1015 FEACR

-1056 VSQEHVVKLENQVDE
+1056 VSQEHVVKLENRVDE

-1081 QSTTSKET
+1081 QSTTSKEM
-1089 DFDKKFQPLNGKKTN
+1089 DVDKKFQPLNGKQTN
-1104 DKEKDKEID
+1104 HKEKEKEPE
-1113 PGNVDQS
+1113 PGNVEQS
-1120 KTTKKSGRK
+1120 KITKKSGRK
-1129 RETMEMER
+1129 KETMEMER

>member
-1 MSKSYKKK
+1 MSKNYKKK

-30 KNVEGYFRTPGDLK
+30 KSVEGYFRTPGDLK

-74 GSFSFWKEKGFPVK
+74 GSFSFWKEKGFAVK
-88 KGEKGIKILVPNRTV
+88 KGEKGIQILVPNRTV
-103 AKFKDKDGTWK
+103 AKFKDKEGTWK
-114 SVTKASEQEKK
+114 TVTKASEEEKK

-138 LYFAIG
+138 LYFAVG
-144 HVFDV
+144 HVFDM

-154 KAEDLPRIFPNRWL
+154 KSEDLPRIFPNRWL
-168 EGSVTDYQSL
+168 EGSVTDYKSL

-189 DVKIIAPKSELGVV
+189 GVKIIEPKQELGAA
-203 KGVSYP
+203 KGVSYTL
-209 VTKEVAL
+209 TKEVAL

-240 AETRMNYTA
+240 AETHMNYTA

-264 SYFGIDTGEYSLG
+264 SYFGIDSSEYSLG
-277 YLASWT
+277 YLVSWT

-310 NTLEKEKEKTNEKG
+310 NTLDKEKEKTNEKE
-324 VDNMSKQ
+324 VESMANQ
-331 VSEYERDN
+331 
-339 FEILT
+339 
-344 GIQQDVQRN
+344 
-353 INEKLG
+353 NEK
-359 LNFERQWENY
+359 
-369 EIQLSEDGRI
+369 
-379 IEGIYPNMRLTVG
+379 
-392 EMHAI
+392 
-397 VNQYGTETEKQSI
+397 
-410 NKITKTLEFFHEMDE
+410 
-425 YEYPELVNKEVLK
+425 
-438 TPIAKVTSN
+438 
-447 SRGDMNVE
+447 
-455 CLSGRIEDKRGL
+455 
-467 FNFDNAINQTVNQIN
+467 
-482 HSIAESHKD
+482 
-491 IMTTRNEEQDGKNKE
+491 QD
-506 KEHVV
+506 
-511 TVEILDKDIKDGEI
+511 
-525 AKLHMVDAETKE
+525 
-537 VYHMAIYDP
+537 
-546 GVLDRDEF
+546 
-554 YNGERDVSNI
+554 
-564 EHIFKGD
+564 
-571 VYEKVKDTLLDR
+571 
-583 NESQSFTVREED
+583 
-595 MLIPLSELEQDDRYA
+595 
-610 ILFNTEK
+610 
-617 YEAAKIKEN
+617 
-626 ERQNENREQNESEK
+626 EK

-655 ELVSVAELRE
+655 ELVFVTELRE
-665 QADKNRAFEPVE
+665 QVDRNHAFEPVKD
-677 GAEKLSDKEFIEA
+677 AEKLSDKEFIDA
-690 FNEANQE
+690 FNEANKE

-703 QNEISRPTMLVQ
+703 QDEITRPTILIQ
-715 WSDNETFKNNQL
+715 WSENENFTGNQL

-737 AEVISSIE
+737 SEVISNIEKAKE
-745 KAREEAKERGQTIPY
+745 KARERDDYVPY
-760 DQARY
+760 DKTRY

-773 DREFGRMELVSM
+773 DRDFGRMELVSM
-785 DRMNMGDG
+785 DRLDMGDG

-800 QVLNEKRYLSDE
+800 QILNEKRYLSDE
-812 VKQALRDEVMNHR
+812 VKQALRDEVVNHR
-825 NNKEIPMEKTQE
+825 NNKEIPMEKAQE

-842 SKEIPNHLVTIEV
+842 SKETPNHLVTIEV
-855 LANGVHD
+855 LANGIHD
-862 EEEVARI
+862 EEVARI

-943 NMSLDELVKD
+943 NMSLDEIVKD

-967 DYSFNEKEV
+967 DYSFNEKDV

-987 APIVSLDQQIQPS
+987 APIVSLDQQIQTS

-1056 VSQEHVVKLENQVDE
+1056 VSEEHVVKLENQVDE

-1089 DFDKKFQPLNGKKTN
+1089 DFDKNFQPLNGKKTN

-1120 KTTKKSGRK
+1120 KTTKKSSRK
-1129 RETMEMER
+1129 KETMEMER

>member
-30 KNVEGYFRTPGDLK
+30 KSVEGYFRTPGDLK

-68 QGASAV
+68 EGASAV
-74 GSFSFWKEKGFPVK
+74 GSFSFWKEKGFAVK
-88 KGEKGIKILVPNRTV
+88 KGEKGIQILVPNRTV
-103 AKFKDKDGTWK
+103 AKFKDKEGTWK
-114 SVTKASEQEKK
+114 TVTKANEEEKK

-138 LYFAIG
+138 LYFAVG
-144 HVFDV
+144 HVFEV

-168 EGSVTDYQSL
+168 EGSVTDYKSL

-189 DVKIIAPKSELGVV
+189 GVKIIAPKSELGVA

-209 VTKEVAL
+209 LTKEVAL

-264 SYFGIDTGEYSLG
+264 SYFGIDTSEYSLG

-310 NTLEKEKEKTNEKG
+310 SSLEKEK
-324 VDNMSKQ
+324 
-331 VSEYERDN
+331 
-339 FEILT
+339 
-344 GIQQDVQRN
+344 QQ
-353 INEKLG
+353 INEK
-359 LNFERQWENY
+359 E
-369 EIQLSEDGRI
+369 
-379 IEGIYPNMRLTVG
+379 VG
-392 EMHAI
+392 SMA
-397 VNQYGTETEKQSI
+397 NGNEK
-410 NKITKTLEFFHEMDE
+410 HD
-425 YEYPELVNKEVLK
+425 
-438 TPIAKVTSN
+438 
-447 SRGDMNVE
+447 
-455 CLSGRIEDKRGL
+455 
-467 FNFDNAINQTVNQIN
+467 
-482 HSIAESHKD
+482 
-491 IMTTRNEEQDGKNKE
+491 
-506 KEHVV
+506 
-511 TVEILDKDIKDGEI
+511 
-525 AKLHMVDAETKE
+525 
-537 VYHMAIYDP
+537 
-546 GVLDRDEF
+546 
-554 YNGERDVSNI
+554 
-564 EHIFKGD
+564 
-571 VYEKVKDTLLDR
+571 
-583 NESQSFTVREED
+583 
-595 MLIPLSELEQDDRYA
+595 
-610 ILFNTEK
+610 
-617 YEAAKIKEN
+617 
-626 ERQNENREQNESEK
+626 EK
-640 NILLVEYMSLSNTTQ
+640 NILLVEYMSLSNTTH

-665 QADKNRAFEPVE
+665 QADRNRAFEPVE

-703 QNEISRPTMLVQ
+703 QNEINRPTMLVQ
-715 WSDNETFKNNQL
+715 WSDNETFRNNQL

-737 AEVISSIE
+737 AEVITSIE
-745 KAREEAKERGQTIPY
+745 KAREEARERGETIPY

-773 DREFGRMELVSM
+773 DRDFGRMEFVSM

-812 VKQALRDEVMNHR
+812 VKQALRDEVVNHR
-825 NNKEIPMEKTQE
+825 NNKEIPMGKVQE
-837 STLEK
+837 NPLEK
-842 SKEIPNHLVTIEV
+842 SKETPNHLVTIEV
-855 LANGVHD
+855 LANGIHD

-943 NMSLDELVKD
+943 NMSLDEIVKD

-967 DYSFNEKEV
+967 DYSFNEKDV

-987 APIVSLDQQIQPS
+987 APIVSLDQQIQTP
-1000 KEKESTTLDKDLSRK
+1000 KEKESTILDKDLSRK

-1020 RSQYEETPDNIDSIV
+1020 RAQYEETPDNIDSIV

-1089 DFDKKFQPLNGKKTN
+1089 DFDKNFQPLNGKKTN

-1113 PGNVDQS
+1113 PGNVEQS
-1120 KTTKKSGRK
+1120 KATKKSGRK
-1129 RETMEMER
+1129 KETMEMER

>member
-30 KNVEGYFRTPGDLK
+30 KSVEGYFRTPEDLK

-103 AKFKDKDGTWK
+103 AKFKDKEGTWK
-114 SVTKASEQEKK
+114 TVTKANEEEKK

-133 VKPGR
+133 VMPGR
-138 LYFAIG
+138 LYFAVG
-144 HVFDV
+144 HVFDL

-154 KAEDLPRIFPNRWL
+154 KVEDLPRIFPNRWL

-189 DVKIIAPKSELGVV
+189 GVKIIEPKQELGVA
-203 KGVSYP
+203 KGVSYTL
-209 VTKEVAL
+209 TKEVAL

-240 AETRMNYTA
+240 AETHMNYTA

-264 SYFGIDTGEYSLG
+264 SYFGIDTSEYSLG

-292 KLLKEVHETS
+292 RLLKEVHETS

-310 NTLEKEKEKTNEKG
+310 NTLEKEKE
-324 VDNMSKQ
+324 Q
-331 VSEYERDN
+331 
-339 FEILT
+339 
-344 GIQQDVQRN
+344 
-353 INEKLG
+353 INEK
-359 LNFERQWENY
+359 EVE
-369 EIQLSEDGRI
+369 S
-379 IEGIYPNMRLTVG
+379 M
-392 EMHAI
+392 A
-397 VNQYGTETEKQSI
+397 NQNEKQ
-410 NKITKTLEFFHEMDE
+410 D
-425 YEYPELVNKEVLK
+425 
-438 TPIAKVTSN
+438 
-447 SRGDMNVE
+447 
-455 CLSGRIEDKRGL
+455 
-467 FNFDNAINQTVNQIN
+467 
-482 HSIAESHKD
+482 
-491 IMTTRNEEQDGKNKE
+491 
-506 KEHVV
+506 
-511 TVEILDKDIKDGEI
+511 
-525 AKLHMVDAETKE
+525 
-537 VYHMAIYDP
+537 
-546 GVLDRDEF
+546 
-554 YNGERDVSNI
+554 
-564 EHIFKGD
+564 
-571 VYEKVKDTLLDR
+571 
-583 NESQSFTVREED
+583 
-595 MLIPLSELEQDDRYA
+595 
-610 ILFNTEK
+610 
-617 YEAAKIKEN
+617 
-626 ERQNENREQNESEK
+626 EK
-640 NILLVEYMSLSNTTQ
+640 NILLVEFMSLSNTTQ
-655 ELVSVAELRE
+655 KLVSVAELRE
-665 QADKNRAFEPVE
+665 QADRNREFEPVE
-677 GAEKLSDKEFIEA
+677 GGEKLSDKEFIDA
-690 FNEANQE
+690 FNVANQE

-703 QNEISRPTMLVQ
+703 QNEINRPTMLVQ
-715 WSDNETFKNNQL
+715 WSENENFKGSQL

-737 AEVISSIE
+737 AEVIKNIE
-745 KAREEAKERGQTIPY
+745 KAKEEARERDEYVPY
-760 DQARY
+760 NNTRY

-773 DREFGRMELVSM
+773 DRDFGRMELVSM
-785 DRMNMGDG
+785 DRLDMGDG

-812 VKQALRDEVMNHR
+812 VKQALRDEVMNYR
-825 NNKEIPMEKTQE
+825 NNKEIPMEKAQE
-837 STLEK
+837 STVEK
-842 SKEIPNHLVTIEV
+842 LKETPNHLVTIEV
-855 LANGVHD
+855 LANGIQD
-862 EEEVARI
+862 EELARI
-869 HMMDAVTKDIDYLS
+869 HMMDAVTKDINYLS
-883 VWNQDSTNREDLSV
+883 VWNQDKIDRDDLYVS
-897 FLMEKNGK
+897 LMEKNGK
-905 RENYSLD
+905 RENVYLD

-943 NMSLDELVKD
+943 KMSLDEIVKD
-953 ERYGHLVDKAEAQK
+953 ERYGLLVDKAEGQK
-967 DYSFNEKEV
+967 DYSFNEKEL

-981 MKKEGY
+981 MKTDGY
-987 APIVSLDQQIQPS
+987 APIASLDQQIQPL
-1000 KEKESTTLDKDLSRK
+1000 KEKEPTTLDKDLSRK

-1020 RSQYEETPDNIDSIV
+1020 RSQYEETPDNINSIV

-1056 VSQEHVVKLENQVDE
+1056 VSQEHVVKLENRVDE

-1081 QSTTSKET
+1081 QSTTSKEM
-1089 DFDKKFQPLNGKKTN
+1089 DVDKKFQPLNGKQTN
-1104 DKEKDKEID
+1104 NKEKEVG
-1113 PGNVDQS
+1113 PENVEHS
-1120 KTTKKSGRK
+1120 KTTKKSSRN

>member
-30 KNVEGYFRTPGDLK
+30 KSVEGYFRTPGDLK

-68 QGASAV
+68 EGANAV
-74 GSFSFWKEKGFPVK
+74 GSFSFWKEKGFAVK
-88 KGEKGIKILVPNRTV
+88 KGEEGIKILVPNRTV
-103 AKFKDKDGTWK
+103 AKFKDKEGSWK
-114 SVTKASEQEKK
+114 TVTKANEQEKK
-125 QIESKSVE
+125 QIESKGVE

-138 LYFAIG
+138 LYFAVG

-154 KAEDLPRIFPNRWL
+154 KAEDLPRVFPNRWL
-168 EGSVTDYQSL
+168 DGSVTDYKSL

-189 DVKIIAPKSELGVV
+189 GVKIIEPKQELGVA
-203 KGVSYP
+203 KGVSYTL
-209 VTKEVAL
+209 TKEVAL

-240 AETRMNYTA
+240 AETHMNYTA

-264 SYFGIDTGEYSLG
+264 SYFGIDTSEYSLG

-283 QGKEMKDKT
+283 QGKEIKDKT

-310 NTLEKEKEKTNEKG
+310 SSLEREK
-324 VDNMSKQ
+324 
-331 VSEYERDN
+331 
-339 FEILT
+339 
-344 GIQQDVQRN
+344 QQ
-353 INEKLG
+353 INEK
-359 LNFERQWENY
+359 EVENMAN
-369 EIQLSEDGRI
+369 R
-379 IEGIYPNMRLTVG
+379 N
-392 EMHAI
+392 
-397 VNQYGTETEKQSI
+397 EKQ
-410 NKITKTLEFFHEMDE
+410 D
-425 YEYPELVNKEVLK
+425 
-438 TPIAKVTSN
+438 
-447 SRGDMNVE
+447 
-455 CLSGRIEDKRGL
+455 
-467 FNFDNAINQTVNQIN
+467 
-482 HSIAESHKD
+482 
-491 IMTTRNEEQDGKNKE
+491 
-506 KEHVV
+506 
-511 TVEILDKDIKDGEI
+511 
-525 AKLHMVDAETKE
+525 
-537 VYHMAIYDP
+537 
-546 GVLDRDEF
+546 
-554 YNGERDVSNI
+554 
-564 EHIFKGD
+564 
-571 VYEKVKDTLLDR
+571 
-583 NESQSFTVREED
+583 
-595 MLIPLSELEQDDRYA
+595 
-610 ILFNTEK
+610 
-617 YEAAKIKEN
+617 
-626 ERQNENREQNESEK
+626 EK
-640 NILLVEYMSLSNTTQ
+640 NILLVEFMSLSNTTQ
-655 ELVSVAELRE
+655 ELVSITELRE
-665 QADKNRAFEPVE
+665 QADRNRAFEPVE
-677 GAEKLSDKEFIEA
+677 GAEKLNDKEFIDA

-703 QNEISRPTMLVQ
+703 QNEINRPTMLVQ
-715 WSDNETFKNNQL
+715 WSENENFKGSQL

-737 AEVISSIE
+737 AEVITNIE
-745 KAREEAKERGQTIPY
+745 KAKEEARERDEYVPY
-760 DQARY
+760 DKTRY

-773 DREFGRMELVSM
+773 DRDFRRMELVSM
-785 DRMNMGDG
+785 DRLDMGDG

-812 VKQALRDEVMNHR
+812 VKQALRDEVMNYR
-825 NNKEIPMEKTQE
+825 NNKEIPMEKAQE
-837 STLEK
+837 NPLEK
-842 SKEIPNHLVTIEV
+842 PKETPNHLVTIEV
-855 LANGVHD
+855 LANGIHD

-905 RENYSLD
+905 REDYSLD

-934 SFVVYEKDA
+934 SFVVDEKDA

-987 APIVSLDQQIQPS
+987 APIASLDQQIQPL
-1000 KEKESTTLDKDLSRK
+1000 KEKGPTTLDKDLSRK

-1056 VSQEHVVKLENQVDE
+1056 VSQEHVVKLENRVDE
-1071 KLGKEGITVN
+1071 KLGKEGITLN
-1081 QSTTSKET
+1081 QSTTSKEM
-1089 DFDKKFQPLNGKKTN
+1089 DVDKKFQPLNGKQTN
-1104 DKEKDKEID
+1104 NKEKDKEID

>member
-30 KNVEGYFRTPGDLK
+30 KSVEGYFRTPGDLK

-103 AKFKDKDGTWK
+103 AKFKDKEGAWK
-114 SVTKASEQEKK
+114 TVTKANEEERK

-133 VKPGR
+133 VIPGR
-138 LYFAIG
+138 LYFAVG

-189 DVKIIAPKSELGVV
+189 GVKIIAPKSELGVA

-209 VTKEVAL
+209 LTKEVAL

-264 SYFGIDTGEYSLG
+264 SYFGIDTSEYSLG

-310 NTLEKEKEKTNEKG
+310 NTLEKEKE
-324 VDNMSKQ
+324 Q
-331 VSEYERDN
+331 
-339 FEILT
+339 
-344 GIQQDVQRN
+344 
-353 INEKLG
+353 INEK
-359 LNFERQWENY
+359 EVE
-369 EIQLSEDGRI
+369 S
-379 IEGIYPNMRLTVG
+379 M
-392 EMHAI
+392 A
-397 VNQYGTETEKQSI
+397 NQNEKQ
-410 NKITKTLEFFHEMDE
+410 D
-425 YEYPELVNKEVLK
+425 
-438 TPIAKVTSN
+438 
-447 SRGDMNVE
+447 
-455 CLSGRIEDKRGL
+455 
-467 FNFDNAINQTVNQIN
+467 
-482 HSIAESHKD
+482 
-491 IMTTRNEEQDGKNKE
+491 
-506 KEHVV
+506 
-511 TVEILDKDIKDGEI
+511 
-525 AKLHMVDAETKE
+525 
-537 VYHMAIYDP
+537 
-546 GVLDRDEF
+546 
-554 YNGERDVSNI
+554 
-564 EHIFKGD
+564 
-571 VYEKVKDTLLDR
+571 
-583 NESQSFTVREED
+583 
-595 MLIPLSELEQDDRYA
+595 
-610 ILFNTEK
+610 
-617 YEAAKIKEN
+617 
-626 ERQNENREQNESEK
+626 EK
-640 NILLVEYMSLSNTTQ
+640 NILLVEFMSLSNTTQ

-665 QADKNRAFEPVE
+665 QADRNRAFEPIE
-677 GAEKLSDKEFIEA
+677 GAGKLSDKEFIDA

-703 QNEISRPTMLVQ
+703 QDEINRPTMLVQ
-715 WSDNETFKNNQL
+715 WSENENFKGSQL

-737 AEVISSIE
+737 AEVITNIE
-745 KAREEAKERGQTIPY
+745 KAKEEARERDEYVPY
-760 DQARY
+760 DKTRY

-773 DREFGRMELVSM
+773 DRDFGRIELVSM
-785 DRMNMGDG
+785 DRLDMGDG

-812 VKQALRDEVMNHR
+812 VKQALRDEVMNYR
-825 NNKEIPMEKTQE
+825 NNKEIPMEKAQE
-837 STLEK
+837 NPLEEL
-842 SKEIPNHLVTIEV
+842 KETPNHLVTIEV
-855 LANGVHD
+855 LANSLQD
-862 EEEVARI
+862 EELARI
-869 HMMDAVTKDIDYLS
+869 HMMDAVTKDINYLS
-883 VWNQDSTNREDLSV
+883 VWNQDKTDRDDLYVS
-897 FLMEKNGK
+897 LMEKNGK
-905 RENYSLD
+905 RENVYLD

-943 NMSLDELVKD
+943 NMSLDEIVKD
-953 ERYGHLVDKAEAQK
+953 ERYGLLVDKAEGQK

-987 APIVSLDQQIQPS
+987 APIVSLDQQIEPS
-1000 KEKESTTLDKDLSRK
+1000 KEKEPTTLDKDLSRK

-1071 KLGKEGITVN
+1071 KLGKEGITMN
-1081 QSTTSKET
+1081 QSTTSKEME
-1089 DFDKKFQPLNGKKTN
+1089 FDKKFQPLNGKQMN
-1104 DKEKDKEID
+1104 NKEKEKEREPID

-1120 KTTKKSGRK
+1120 KVTKKSSRK
-1129 RETMEMER
+1129 KETMEMER

>member
-1 MSKSYKKK
+1 MSKNYKKK

-30 KNVEGYFRTPGDLK
+30 KSVDGYFRTPGDLK
-44 EYLTFMAKFYHY
+44 EYLSFMAKFYHY

-68 QGASAV
+68 EGATAV

-88 KGEKGIKILVPNRTV
+88 KGEKGIQILVPNRTV
-103 AKFKDKDGTWK
+103 AKFKDKEGTWK
-114 SVTKASEQEKK
+114 TVTKASEEEKK

-133 VKPGR
+133 VIPGR

-149 SQTNA
+149 SQTSATA
-154 KAEDLPRIFPNRWL
+154 KDLPRIFPNRWL
-168 EGSVTDYQSL
+168 EGSVTDYKSL

-189 DVKIIAPKSELGVV
+189 GIKIIEPKQELGVA
-203 KGVSYP
+203 KGVSYTL
-209 VTKEVAL
+209 TKEVAL

-240 AETRMNYTA
+240 AETHMNYTA

-264 SYFGIDTGEYSLG
+264 SYFGIDTSEYSLG

-410 NKITKTLEFFHEMDE
+410 NKITKNLEFFHEMDE

-438 TPIAKVTSN
+438 TPIVKVTSN

-467 FNFDNAINQTVNQIN
+467 FKFDNAISQTVNQIN
-482 HSIAESHKD
+482 HSISESHND
-491 IMTTRNEEQDGKNKE
+491 IMTTRNEKQD
-506 KEHVV
+506 
-511 TVEILDKDIKDGEI
+511 
-525 AKLHMVDAETKE
+525 
-537 VYHMAIYDP
+537 
-546 GVLDRDEF
+546 
-554 YNGERDVSNI
+554 
-564 EHIFKGD
+564 
-571 VYEKVKDTLLDR
+571 
-583 NESQSFTVREED
+583 
-595 MLIPLSELEQDDRYA
+595 
-610 ILFNTEK
+610 
-617 YEAAKIKEN
+617 
-626 ERQNENREQNESEK
+626 EK

-655 ELVSVAELRE
+655 ELVSVNQLRE
-665 QADKNRAFEPVE
+665 QADRNRAFEPVE
-677 GAEKLSDKEFIEA
+677 GAEKLNDKEFIDA
-690 FNEANQE
+690 FNVANQE

-703 QNEISRPTMLVQ
+703 QNEINRPTMLVQ
-715 WSDNETFKNNQL
+715 WSDNENFKSNQL

-737 AEVISSIE
+737 AEFISSIE
-745 KAREEAKERGQTIPY
+745 KAREEGRERGQTIPY

-773 DREFGRMELVSM
+773 DRDFGRMELVSM

-812 VKQALRDEVMNHR
+812 VKQSLRDEVVNHR
-825 NNKEIPMEKTQE
+825 NNKEIPMEKAQE

-842 SKEIPNHLVTIEV
+842 SKDTPNHLVTIEV
-855 LANGVHD
+855 LAND
-862 EEEVARI
+862 MQDEEVARI
-869 HMMDAVTKDIDYLS
+869 HMMDGVTKDINYLS
-883 VWNQDSTNREDLSV
+883 VWNGDKTNPEDLYVS
-897 FLMEKNGK
+897 LMEKNGE
-905 RENYSLD
+905 RENVYLD
-912 NILKPDL
+912 NILKSNL
-919 YEKVQSSIFDGRGNL
+919 YEKVQDSIFDGKGNQ
-934 SFVVYEKDA
+934 SFVIHEKDA
-943 NMSLDELVKD
+943 NMSLDEIVKD
-953 ERYGHLVDKAEAQK
+953 ERYGILVDKAEEQK
-967 DYSFNEKEV
+967 NSSFSEKEV

-987 APIVSLDQQIQPS
+987 APIASLDQQIQPS

-1056 VSQEHVVKLENQVDE
+1056 VSQEHVVKLENQVNE

-1081 QSTTSKET
+1081 QSTTSKEM
-1089 DFDKKFQPLNGKKTN
+1089 DVDKKFQPLNGKQTN
-1104 DKEKDKEID
+1104 HKEKDKEPE
-1113 PGNVDQS
+1113 PGNVEQS
-1120 KTTKKSGRK
+1120 KATKKSSRK

>member
-30 KNVEGYFRTPGDLK
+30 KSVEGYFRTPGDLK

-56 SPSNISLIQSQF
+56 SPSNIPLIQSQF
-68 QGASAV
+68 QGANAV

-103 AKFKDKDGTWK
+103 AKFKDKEGTWK
-114 SVTKASEQEKK
+114 TVTKANEEEKK

-133 VKPGR
+133 VMPGR
-138 LYFAIG
+138 LYFAVG

-189 DVKIIAPKSELGVV
+189 GVKIIAPKSELGVA

-209 VTKEVAL
+209 LTKEVAL

-264 SYFGIDTGEYSLG
+264 SYFGIDTSEYSLG

-310 NTLEKEKEKTNEKG
+310 SSLEKEKTNEKG
-324 VDNMSKQ
+324 VDHMAKQ
-331 VSEYERDN
+331 VSENKDGNVRDN
-339 FEILT
+339 FEVLT
-344 GIQQDVQRN
+344 GIQQNAQRL
-353 INEKLG
+353 INERLG
-359 LNFERQWENY
+359 LNFEKHWENY
-369 EIQLSEDGRI
+369 EIQLSEDNRVLEEI
-379 IEGIYPNMRLTVG
+379 NPNIRLNLG
-392 EMHAI
+392 EMEQI
-397 VNQYGTETEKQSI
+397 VYEFGTNREQDTFK
-410 NKITKTLEFFHEMDE
+410 KIVDTLEPY
-425 YEYPELVNKEVLK
+425 YEADLLEDSFNDI
-438 TPIAKVTSN
+438 PIAKVSLDREKRLKVDCVNEHVKENHKDFWFQN
-447 SRGDMNVE
+447 SVSLALNV
-455 CLSGRIEDKRGL
+455 
-467 FNFDNAINQTVNQIN
+467 IN
-482 HSIAESHKD
+482 HRISTAHKEVMNNEIEYKGLYPKSESEVIYCQETGKPLQH
-491 IMTTRNEEQDGKNKE
+491 NEEVF
-506 KEHVV
+506 HVEGHGY
-511 TVEILDKDIKDGEI
+511 TVAEEASFKGLDKEDGYY
-525 AKLHMVDAETKE
+525 TT
-537 VYHMAIYDP
+537 
-546 GVLDRDEF
+546 
-554 YNGERDVSNI
+554 I
-564 EHIFKGD
+564 E
-571 VYEKVKDTLLDR
+571 YEQVEEKILAPIGLEKNAQPSFA
-583 NESQSFTVREED
+583 NE
-595 MLIPLSELEQDDRYA
+595 
-610 ILFNTEK
+610 K
-617 YEAAKIKEN
+617 
-626 ERQNENREQNESEK
+626 QNEK

-665 QADKNRAFEPVE
+665 QADRNHAFEPLE
-677 GAEKLSDKEFIEA
+677 GAEKLSDKEFIDA

-697 KYAALN
+697 KFAAIN
-703 QNEISRPTMLVQ
+703 QNEINRPTMLVQ

-737 AEVISSIE
+737 AEVITSIE
-745 KAREEAKERGQTIPY
+745 KAREEARERGETIPY

-773 DREFGRMELVSM
+773 DRDFGRMELVSM

-800 QVLNEKRYLSDE
+800 QVLNEKRHLSDE
-812 VKQALRDEVMNHR
+812 VKQALRDEVVNHR
-825 NNKEIPMEKTQE
+825 NNKEIPMEKAQE

-842 SKEIPNHLVTIEV
+842 SKDTPNHLVTLEV
-855 LANGVHD
+855 LANGIHD

-905 RENYSLD
+905 REDYPLD

-1000 KEKESTTLDKDLSRK
+1000 KEKELTTLDKDLSRK

-1056 VSQEHVVKLENQVDE
+1056 VIQEHIVKLENQVDE

-1089 DFDKKFQPLNGKKTN
+1089 DFDKKFQPVNGKKMN
-1104 DKEKDKEID
+1104 DKEKEKEID

-1120 KTTKKSGRK
+1120 KSTKKSGRK
-1129 RETMEMER
+1129 KETMEMER

>member
-30 KNVEGYFRTPGDLK
+30 KSVEGYFRTPGDLK

-68 QGASAV
+68 QGANVV

-138 LYFAIG
+138 LYFAVG
-144 HVFDV
+144 HVFDL

-178 YKGMEAIAEKN
+178 YKGMETIAEKN
-189 DVKIIAPKSELGVV
+189 GVKIIEPKQELGVA
-203 KGVSYP
+203 KGVSYTL
-209 VTKEVAL
+209 TKEVAL

-240 AETRMNYTA
+240 AETHMNYTA

-264 SYFGIDTGEYSLG
+264 SYFGIDTSEYSLG

-310 NTLEKEKEKTNEKG
+310 NTLEKEKE
-324 VDNMSKQ
+324 Q
-331 VSEYERDN
+331 
-339 FEILT
+339 
-344 GIQQDVQRN
+344 
-353 INEKLG
+353 INEKEVESMA
-359 LNFERQWENY
+359 NKN
-369 EIQLSEDGRI
+369 
-379 IEGIYPNMRLTVG
+379 
-392 EMHAI
+392 
-397 VNQYGTETEKQSI
+397 EKQ
-410 NKITKTLEFFHEMDE
+410 D
-425 YEYPELVNKEVLK
+425 
-438 TPIAKVTSN
+438 
-447 SRGDMNVE
+447 
-455 CLSGRIEDKRGL
+455 
-467 FNFDNAINQTVNQIN
+467 
-482 HSIAESHKD
+482 
-491 IMTTRNEEQDGKNKE
+491 
-506 KEHVV
+506 
-511 TVEILDKDIKDGEI
+511 
-525 AKLHMVDAETKE
+525 
-537 VYHMAIYDP
+537 
-546 GVLDRDEF
+546 
-554 YNGERDVSNI
+554 
-564 EHIFKGD
+564 
-571 VYEKVKDTLLDR
+571 
-583 NESQSFTVREED
+583 
-595 MLIPLSELEQDDRYA
+595 
-610 ILFNTEK
+610 
-617 YEAAKIKEN
+617 
-626 ERQNENREQNESEK
+626 EK
-640 NILLVEYMSLSNTTQ
+640 NILLVEFMSLSNTTQ

-665 QADKNRAFEPVE
+665 QADRNRAFEPVE
-677 GAEKLSDKEFIEA
+677 GAEKLSDKEFINA

-703 QNEISRPTMLVQ
+703 QDEINRPTMLVQ

-737 AEVISSIE
+737 AEVITSIE
-745 KAREEAKERGQTIPY
+745 KTREEARERGETIPY

-773 DREFGRMELVSM
+773 DRDFGRMELVSM

-800 QVLNEKRYLSDE
+800 QVLNEKRHLSDE
-812 VKQALRDEVMNHR
+812 VKQALRDEVVNHR
-825 NNKEIPMEKTQE
+825 NNKEISMEKVQE
-837 STLEK
+837 NPLEK
-842 SKEIPNHLVTIEV
+842 SKETPNHLVTIEV

-905 RENYSLD
+905 REDYSSD

-943 NMSLDELVKD
+943 NMSIDELVKD

-1071 KLGKEGITVN
+1071 KLGKEGITVK
-1081 QSTTSKET
+1081 QSTTSKEM
-1089 DFDKKFQPLNGKKTN
+1089 DFDKNFQPLNGKQTN
-1104 DKEKDKEID
+1104 HKEKDKEID
-1113 PGNVDQS
+1113 PGNVEQS
-1120 KTTKKSGRK
+1120 KATKKSGRK
-1129 RETMEMER
+1129 KETMEMER

>member
-30 KNVEGYFRTPGDLK
+30 KSVEGYFRTPGDLK

-103 AKFKDKDGTWK
+103 AKFKDKEGTWK
-114 SVTKASEQEKK
+114 TVTKASVEEKK

-133 VKPGR
+133 VIPGR
-138 LYFAIG
+138 LYFAVG

-189 DVKIIAPKSELGVV
+189 GVKIIEPKQELGVA
-203 KGVSYP
+203 KGVSYTL
-209 VTKEVAL
+209 TKEVAL

-264 SYFGIDTGEYSLG
+264 SYFGIDTSEYSLG

-310 NTLEKEKEKTNEKG
+310 SSLEKEKTNAKG
-324 VDNMSKQ
+324 VDHMAKQ
-331 VSEYERDN
+331 VSENKDGNVRDN
-339 FEILT
+339 FEVLT
-344 GIQQDVQRN
+344 GIQQNAQRL
-353 INEKLG
+353 INERLG
-359 LNFERQWENY
+359 LNFEKHWENY
-369 EIQLSEDGRI
+369 EIQLSEDNRVLEEI
-379 IEGIYPNMRLTVG
+379 NPNIRLNLR
-392 EMHAI
+392 EM
-397 VNQYGTETEKQSI
+397 E
-410 NKITKTLEFFHEMDE
+410 
-425 YEYPELVNKEVLK
+425 
-438 TPIAKVTSN
+438 
-447 SRGDMNVE
+447 
-455 CLSGRIEDKRGL
+455 
-467 FNFDNAINQTVNQIN
+467 QI
-482 HSIAESHKD
+482 
-491 IMTTRNEEQDGKNKE
+491 
-506 KEHVV
+506 
-511 TVEILDKDIKDGEI
+511 
-525 AKLHMVDAETKE
+525 
-537 VYHMAIYDP
+537 
-546 GVLDRDEF
+546 
-554 YNGERDVSNI
+554 
-564 EHIFKGD
+564 
-571 VYEKVKDTLLDR
+571 VYEFGT
-583 NESQSFTVREED
+583 
-595 MLIPLSELEQDDRYA
+595 
-610 ILFNTEK
+610 
-617 YEAAKIKEN
+617 
-626 ERQNENREQNESEK
+626 NREQDSLKKITDTLKPYYEADLLGDSFNDIPLARVSLDREKSLKVDCVNEYVKENHKDFWFQNSVSLALNVINHRISTAHKEVMNNDIEYKGLYPKAESEVIYCQETGKPLQHDELVFRVDGPGYIDGYIVGEEASYKGLDLDDGNGYCYYTTIEYEDVEEEILAPIGLEKNAQPNLANEKQIEK

-655 ELVSVAELRE
+655 AFVSVAELRE
-665 QADKNRAFEPVE
+665 QADRNRAFEPVE
-677 GAEKLSDKEFIEA
+677 GAEKLSDKEFIDA

-703 QNEISRPTMLVQ
+703 QNEINRPTMLVQ

-773 DREFGRMELVSM
+773 DRDFGRMELVSM

-812 VKQALRDEVMNHR
+812 VKQALRDEVMNYR
-825 NNKEIPMEKTQE
+825 NNKEIPMEKAQE
-837 STLEK
+837 NPLAK
-842 SKEIPNHLVTIEV
+842 SKDTPNHVVTIEV
-855 LANGVHD
+855 LANDIHD

-905 RENYSLD
+905 REDYPLD

-943 NMSLDELVKD
+943 NMSLDEIVKD

-987 APIVSLDQQIQPS
+987 APIVSLDQQIQPI

-1081 QSTTSKET
+1081 QSTTSKEI
-1089 DFDKKFQPLNGKKTN
+1089 DFDKNFQPLNGKKTN

-1113 PGNVDQS
+1113 PGNVEQS
-1120 KTTKKSGRK
+1120 KSTKKSGRK
-1129 RETMEMER
+1129 KETMEMER

>member
-23 ALTKKME
+23 SLTKKME
-30 KNVEGYFRTPGDLK
+30 KSVEGYFRTPGDLK

-103 AKFKDKDGTWK
+103 AKFKDKEGNWK
-114 SVTKASEQEKK
+114 TVTKASEEEKK

-133 VKPGR
+133 VIPGR
-138 LYFAIG
+138 LYFAVG

-168 EGSVTDYQSL
+168 EGSVTDYKSL

-189 DVKIIAPKSELGVV
+189 GVKIIEPKQELGVA
-203 KGVSYP
+203 KGVSYTL
-209 VTKEVAL
+209 TKEVAL

-240 AETRMNYTA
+240 AETHMNYTA

-264 SYFGIDTGEYSLG
+264 SYFGIDTSEYSLG
-277 YLASWT
+277 YLANWT

-302 IEFIETIE
+302 IEFIGTIE

-331 VSEYERDN
+331 VSDN
-339 FEILT
+339 
-344 GIQQDVQRN
+344 G
-353 INEKLG
+353 
-359 LNFERQWENY
+359 
-369 EIQLSEDGRI
+369 
-379 IEGIYPNMRLTVG
+379 
-392 EMHAI
+392 
-397 VNQYGTETEKQSI
+397 
-410 NKITKTLEFFHEMDE
+410 
-425 YEYPELVNKEVLK
+425 
-438 TPIAKVTSN
+438 
-447 SRGDMNVE
+447 
-455 CLSGRIEDKRGL
+455 
-467 FNFDNAINQTVNQIN
+467 
-482 HSIAESHKD
+482 
-491 IMTTRNEEQDGKNKE
+491 

-564 EHIFKGD
+564 EDIFKGD

-595 MLIPLSELEQDDRYA
+595 LLIPLSELEQDDRYA

-626 ERQNENREQNESEK
+626 EKQNENREQNESEK

-655 ELVSVAELRE
+655 ELISVAELRE
-665 QADKNRAFEPVE
+665 QTDKNRAFEPVE
-677 GAEKLSDKEFIEA
+677 GAEKLNDKEFIEA

-703 QNEISRPTMLVQ
+703 QDEINRPTMLVQ
-715 WSDNETFKNNQL
+715 WSDNEAFKNNQL

-737 AEVISSIE
+737 AEVIASIE
-745 KAREEAKERGQTIPY
+745 KAREEARKRGETIPY

-800 QVLNEKRYLSDE
+800 QVLNEKRHLSDE
-812 VKQALRDEVMNHR
+812 VKQALRDEVVNHR
-825 NNKEIPMEKTQE
+825 DNKEIPMEKVQE
-837 STLEK
+837 NPLEK
-842 SKEIPNHLVTIEV
+842 SKETPNHLVTIEV

-905 RENYSLD
+905 REDYPLD

-987 APIVSLDQQIQPS
+987 APIASLDQQIQPL
-1000 KEKESTTLDKDLSRK
+1000 KEKEPTTLDKDLSRK

-1081 QSTTSKET
+1081 QSTTSKEM
-1089 DFDKKFQPLNGKKTN
+1089 DFDKNFQQLNGKKAN

-1113 PGNVDQS
+1113 PGNGDQS

>member
-9 YQTKSP
+9 YQTKSS

-30 KNVEGYFRTPGDLK
+30 KSVEGYFRTPGDLK

-103 AKFKDKDGTWK
+103 AKFKDKEGTWK
-114 SVTKASEQEKK
+114 TVTKANEEEKK

-133 VKPGR
+133 VIPGR
-138 LYFAIG
+138 LYFAVG

-168 EGSVTDYQSL
+168 DGSVTDYKSL

-189 DVKIIAPKSELGVV
+189 GVKIIQPKQELGVA
-203 KGVSYP
+203 KGVSYTL
-209 VTKEVAL
+209 TKEVAL

-240 AETRMNYTA
+240 AETHMHYTA

-264 SYFGIDTGEYSLG
+264 SYFGIDTSEYSLG

-292 KLLKEVHETS
+292 KLLKEVHDTS

-310 NTLEKEKEKTNEKG
+310 NTLEKEKENTNEKG
-324 VDNMSKQ
+324 VENMSKQ
-331 VSEYERDN
+331 VSDN
-339 FEILT
+339 
-344 GIQQDVQRN
+344 G
-353 INEKLG
+353 
-359 LNFERQWENY
+359 
-369 EIQLSEDGRI
+369 
-379 IEGIYPNMRLTVG
+379 
-392 EMHAI
+392 
-397 VNQYGTETEKQSI
+397 
-410 NKITKTLEFFHEMDE
+410 
-425 YEYPELVNKEVLK
+425 
-438 TPIAKVTSN
+438 
-447 SRGDMNVE
+447 
-455 CLSGRIEDKRGL
+455 
-467 FNFDNAINQTVNQIN
+467 
-482 HSIAESHKD
+482 
-491 IMTTRNEEQDGKNKE
+491 

-511 TVEILDKDIKDGEI
+511 TVEILDKNIKDGEI
-525 AKLHMVDAETKE
+525 AKLHMVNAETKE
-537 VYHMAIYDP
+537 TYHMAIYDP
-546 GVLDRDEF
+546 GVLDLDEF
-554 YNGERDVSNI
+554 YNGERDVSDI

-595 MLIPLSELEQDDRYA
+595 MLIPLSELDQDDRYA

-617 YEAAKIKEN
+617 YAAAKTKEN
-626 ERQNENREQNESEK
+626 EKQNENREQNESEK
-640 NILLVEYMSLSNTTQ
+640 NILLVEFMSLSNTTQ

-665 QADKNRAFEPVE
+665 QADRNRAFEPVE
-677 GAEKLSDKEFIEA
+677 GAEKLSDKEFIDA

-703 QNEISRPTMLVQ
+703 QNEINRPTMLVQ
-715 WSDNETFKNNQL
+715 WSENENFKGSQL

-737 AEVISSIE
+737 AEVIKNIE
-745 KAREEAKERGQTIPY
+745 KAKEEARERGEYVPY
-760 DQARY
+760 DKTRY

-773 DREFGRMELVSM
+773 DRDFGRMELVSM
-785 DRMNMGDG
+785 DRLDMGDG

-800 QVLNEKRYLSDE
+800 QVLNEKRHLSDE
-812 VKQALRDEVMNHR
+812 VKQALRDEVMNYR
-825 NNKEIPMEKTQE
+825 NNKEIPMEKAQE
-837 STLEK
+837 NPLEK
-842 SKEIPNHLVTIEV
+842 PKETPNHLVTIEV

-905 RENYSLD
+905 RENYPLD

-943 NMSLDELVKD
+943 NMSLDEIVKD

-987 APIVSLDQQIQPS
+987 APIASLDQQIQPL
-1000 KEKESTTLDKDLSRK
+1000 KEKEPTTLDKDLSRK

-1081 QSTTSKET
+1081 QSTTSKEMN
-1089 DFDKKFQPLNGKKTN
+1089 FDKNFQQLNGKKAN

>member
-1 MSKSYKKK
+1 MSKNYKKK
-9 YQTKSP
+9 YQTKLA
-15 EEKKEAVQ
+15 EKKKEAVQ

-30 KNVEGYFRTPGDLK
+30 KSVEGYFRTPGDLK

-103 AKFKDKDGTWK
+103 AKFKDKEGTWK

-133 VKPGR
+133 VIPGR
-138 LYFAIG
+138 LYFAVG

-168 EGSVTDYQSL
+168 EGSVTDYKSL

-189 DVKIIAPKSELGVV
+189 GVKIIEPKQELGVS
-203 KGVSYP
+203 KGVSYTL
-209 VTKEVAL
+209 TKEVAL

-240 AETRMNYTA
+240 AETHMNYTA
-249 PEKEFQAEMTAYAVS
+249 PEKEFQAEMTAYAIS
-264 SYFGIDTGEYSLG
+264 SYFGIDTSEYSLG
-277 YLASWT
+277 YLANWT

-302 IEFIETIE
+302 IEFIETNE
-310 NTLEKEKEKTNEKG
+310 NTLEKDKE
-324 VDNMSKQ
+324 Q
-331 VSEYERDN
+331 
-339 FEILT
+339 
-344 GIQQDVQRN
+344 
-353 INEKLG
+353 INEKEVESMA
-359 LNFERQWENY
+359 NRN
-369 EIQLSEDGRI
+369 
-379 IEGIYPNMRLTVG
+379 
-392 EMHAI
+392 
-397 VNQYGTETEKQSI
+397 EKQ
-410 NKITKTLEFFHEMDE
+410 D
-425 YEYPELVNKEVLK
+425 
-438 TPIAKVTSN
+438 
-447 SRGDMNVE
+447 
-455 CLSGRIEDKRGL
+455 
-467 FNFDNAINQTVNQIN
+467 
-482 HSIAESHKD
+482 
-491 IMTTRNEEQDGKNKE
+491 
-506 KEHVV
+506 
-511 TVEILDKDIKDGEI
+511 
-525 AKLHMVDAETKE
+525 
-537 VYHMAIYDP
+537 
-546 GVLDRDEF
+546 
-554 YNGERDVSNI
+554 
-564 EHIFKGD
+564 
-571 VYEKVKDTLLDR
+571 
-583 NESQSFTVREED
+583 
-595 MLIPLSELEQDDRYA
+595 
-610 ILFNTEK
+610 
-617 YEAAKIKEN
+617 
-626 ERQNENREQNESEK
+626 EK
-640 NILLVEYMSLSNTTQ
+640 NILLVEFMSLSNTTQ
-655 ELVSVAELRE
+655 ELVSVTELRE
-665 QADKNRAFEPVE
+665 QADRNRAFEPVE
-677 GAEKLSDKEFIEA
+677 GAEKLSDKEFIDA

-703 QNEISRPTMLVQ
+703 QNEINRPTMLVQ
-715 WSDNETFKNNQL
+715 WSENENFKGSQL

-737 AEVISSIE
+737 AEVIKNIE
-745 KAREEAKERGQTIPY
+745 KAKEEARERGEYVPY
-760 DQARY
+760 DKTRY

-773 DREFGRMELVSM
+773 DRDFGRMELVSM
-785 DRMNMGDG
+785 DRLDMGDG

-812 VKQALRDEVMNHR
+812 VKQALRDEVMNYR
-825 NNKEIPMEKTQE
+825 NNKEILMEKAQE
-837 STLEK
+837 NPLEK
-842 SKEIPNHLVTIEV
+842 PKETPNHLVTIEV

-869 HMMDAVTKDIDYLS
+869 HMMDAVTKDINYLS

-905 RENYSLD
+905 REDYSLD

-919 YEKVQSSIFDGRGNL
+919 YEKVQSSIFDRRGNL

-1056 VSQEHVVKLENQVDE
+1056 VSQEHIVKLENQVDE

-1081 QSTTSKET
+1081 QSTTSKEM
-1089 DFDKKFQPLNGKKTN
+1089 DIDKKFQPLNGKQTN
-1104 DKEKDKEID
+1104 DKEKDKKPES
-1113 PGNVDQS
+1113 GNVEQA
-1120 KTTKKSGRK
+1120 KATKKSSRK
-1129 RETMEMER
+1129 KETMEMER